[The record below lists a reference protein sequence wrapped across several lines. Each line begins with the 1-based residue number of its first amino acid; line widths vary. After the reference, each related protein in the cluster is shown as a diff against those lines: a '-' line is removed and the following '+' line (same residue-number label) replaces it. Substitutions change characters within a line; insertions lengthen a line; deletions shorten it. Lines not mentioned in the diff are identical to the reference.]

1 MITHGCYSRT
11 RHKHKLK
18 KTFIM
23 LSAGLGLFF
32 YVNQNSFANGE
43 NYFKL
48 GSDSKLLTHNS
59 YQNRLFYT
67 LKTGE
72 TVADLSKSQDIN
84 LSTIWSLNKHL
95 YSSESEM
102 MKAAP
107 GQQIILP
114 LKKLP
119 FEYSALPLLGSAP
132 LVAAGGVAGHT
143 NKLTKMSPDV
153 TKSNMTDDKAL
164 NYAAQQAASLGSQL
178 QSRSLNGDYAKDT
191 ALGIAGNQASSQLQA
206 WLQHYGTAEV
216 NLQSGNNFDGSSLD
230 FLLPFYD
237 SEKMLA
243 FGQVGARYIDSR
255 FTANLGAGQRFFLP
269 ENMLGYNVFI
279 DQDFSGDNTR
289 LGIGG
294 EYWRDYFKSSV
305 NGYFRMSG
313 WHESYNKKDYDERPA
328 NGFDIRFNGYLP
340 SYPALGAKLMYEQYY
355 GDNVALFNADKLQSN
370 PGAATVGVNYTPV
383 PLVTMGVD
391 YRHGTGN
398 ENDLLYSMQFRYQ
411 FDKPWSQQ
419 IEPQYVNELRT
430 LSGSRYD
437 LVQRNNNIILE
448 YKKQDILSLSIPH
461 DINGTEHST
470 QKIQLN
476 VKSKYGLD
484 RIVWDDSALRSQ
496 GGQIQHSGS
505 QSVQDYQAILPAYVQ
520 GGSNIYKVT
529 ARAYDRNGNSS
540 NNVQLT
546 ITVLSN
552 GQVVGQ
558 VGVTDFTADKTSAK
572 ADGTEA
578 ITYTA
583 TVKKNG
589 VAQANV
595 PVSFDIVSGD
605 ATLSA
610 RSATT
615 NSSGKATVTLKSI
628 KPGQVVVSAK
638 TAEMTSALNANAVIF
653 VDQTKASITEIKA
666 DKTTAKADG
675 SDAITYTVKVMKNN
689 QPEANHSVTFSTNF
703 GDLGGNSNTQ
713 IVKTDKDGR
722 ATVKLT
728 SGVAGNAIVSA
739 KVSEVNTEVK
749 APETKFFSVLSID
762 NNVNI
767 IGTSAN
773 GALPNIWLRYGQF
786 KLTAKGGDGKYQWR
800 SQDPSVAS
808 VDALTGRVTLLK
820 KGTTKIEVVSGD
832 KQTATY
838 TINTPEK
845 IITVETQN
853 KVIYSVAEAT
863 CSTNSGRLPS
873 STSELKDVY
882 NKWGAANSYEGYKG
896 KNTITAWTQQTA
908 ADKQSGWTSTFDIV
922 TKNEIPNNGSNSKVN
937 VYTANAFAVCVR

>member
-1 MITHGCYSRT
+1 THGFYART

-48 GSDSKLLTHNS
+48 SSDSKLLT
-59 YQNRLFYT
+59 QNAAQDRLFYT

-72 TVADLSKSQDIN
+72 TVANISKSQGIS
-84 LSTIWSLNKHL
+84 LSVIWSLNKHL

-102 MKAAP
+102 MKAGP

-114 LKKLP
+114 LKKLSV
-119 FEYSALPLLGSAP
+119 EYSALPVLGSAP
-132 LVAAGGVAGHT
+132 VVAAGGVAGHT
-143 NKLTKMSPDV
+143 NKMTKMSPDA
-153 TKSNMTDDKAL
+153 TKSNTTDDKAL

-191 ALGIAGNQASSQLQA
+191 ALGMASSQASSQLQA

-237 SEKMLA
+237 SENMLA

-355 GDNVALFNADKLQSN
+355 GDNVALFNSDKLQSN
-370 PGAATVGVNYTPV
+370 PGAATVGVNYTPI
-383 PLVTMGVD
+383 PLVTMGID

-448 YKKQDILSLSIPH
+448 YKKQDILSLNIPH

-470 QKIQLN
+470 QKIQLI

-496 GGQIQHSGS
+496 GGQIQHGGS
-505 QSVQDYQAILPAYVQ
+505 QSAQDYQAILPAYVQ

-546 ITVLSN
+546 ITVLPN
-552 GQVVGQ
+552 GQVVDQ

-572 ADGTEA
+572 ADGIEA

-595 PVSFDIVSGD
+595 PVTFSIVSGT
-605 ATLSA
+605 ATLGANSA
-610 RSATT
+610 RTDG
-615 NSSGKATVTLKSI
+615 NGKATVTLKSAT
-628 KPGQVVVSAK
+628 PGQVVVSAK
-638 TAEMTSALNANAVIF
+638 TAEMTSPLNASAVIF

-675 SDAITYTVKVMKNN
+675 SDAITYTVRVMKEGAPVVD
-689 QPEANHSVTFSTNF
+689 QKVTFSKDF
-703 GDLGGNSNTQ
+703 GTLN
-713 IVKTDKDGR
+713 KTEATTDQNGY
-722 ATVKLT
+722 ATVKLSSNT
-728 SGVAGNAIVSA
+728 PGKAIVSA
-739 KVSEVNTEVK
+739 KVSGVGTEVK
-749 APETKFFSVLSID
+749 ATTVEFFAPLSID
-762 NNVNI
+762 GDKVTV
-767 IGTSAN
+767 IGTGIT
-773 GALPNIWLRYGQF
+773 GALPKNWLQYGQV
-786 KLTAKGGDGKYQWR
+786 KLQATGGNGKYTWK
-800 SQDPSVAS
+800 SSNTKIAS
-808 VDALTGRVTLLK
+808 VDNSGVITLNE
-820 KGTTKIEVVSGD
+820 KGSATITVVSGD
-832 KQTATY
+832 NQSATY
-838 TINTPEK
+838 TINAPGSIVIAVDKNTRVTYFDAE
-845 IITVETQN
+845 N
-853 KVIYSVAEAT
+853 KCKTNSANLAQSKELLANIYST
-863 CSTNSGRLPS
+863 
-873 STSELKDVY
+873 
-882 NKWGAANSYEGYKG
+882 WGAANKYPYYSGSKSL
-896 KNTITAWTQQTA
+896 TAWI
-908 ADKQSGWTSTFDIV
+908 KQSSSEQSSGVSSTYDLV
-922 TKNEIPNNGSNSKVN
+922 TKNPLIN
-937 VYTANAFAVCVR
+937 

>member
-1 MITHGCYSRT
+1 MITHGFYART

-48 GSDSKLLTHNS
+48 SSDSKLLT
-59 YQNRLFYT
+59 QNAAQDRLFYT

-72 TVADLSKSQDIN
+72 TVANISKSQGIS
-84 LSTIWSLNKHL
+84 LSVIWSLNKHL

-102 MKAAP
+102 MKAGP

-114 LKKLP
+114 LKKLSV
-119 FEYSALPLLGSAP
+119 EYSALPVLGSAP
-132 LVAAGGVAGHT
+132 VVAAGGVAGHT
-143 NKLTKMSPDV
+143 NKMTKMSPDA
-153 TKSNMTDDKAL
+153 TKSNTTDDKAL

-191 ALGIAGNQASSQLQA
+191 ALGMASSQASSQLQA

-237 SEKMLA
+237 SENMLA

-355 GDNVALFNADKLQSN
+355 GDNVALFNSDKLQSN
-370 PGAATVGVNYTPV
+370 PGAATVGVNYTPI
-383 PLVTMGVD
+383 PLVTMGID

-448 YKKQDILSLSIPH
+448 YKKQDILSLNIPH

-470 QKIQLN
+470 QKIQLI

-496 GGQIQHSGS
+496 GGQIQHGGS
-505 QSVQDYQAILPAYVQ
+505 QSAQDYQAILPAYVQ

-546 ITVLSN
+546 ITVLPN
-552 GQVVGQ
+552 GQVVDQ

-572 ADGTEA
+572 ADGIEA

-595 PVSFDIVSGD
+595 PVTFSIVSGT
-605 ATLSA
+605 ATLGANSA
-610 RSATT
+610 RTDG
-615 NSSGKATVTLKSI
+615 NGKATVTLKSAT
-628 KPGQVVVSAK
+628 PGQVVVSAK
-638 TAEMTSALNANAVIF
+638 TAEMTSPLNASAVIF

-675 SDAITYTVKVMKNN
+675 SDAITYTVRVMKEGAPVVD
-689 QPEANHSVTFSTNF
+689 QKVTFSKDF
-703 GDLGGNSNTQ
+703 GTLN
-713 IVKTDKDGR
+713 KTEATTDQNGY
-722 ATVKLT
+722 ATVKLSSNT
-728 SGVAGNAIVSA
+728 PGKAIVSA
-739 KVSEVNTEVK
+739 KVSGVGTEVK
-749 APETKFFSVLSID
+749 ATTVEFFAPLSID
-762 NNVNI
+762 GDKVTV
-767 IGTSAN
+767 IGTSIT
-773 GALPNIWLRYGQF
+773 GALPKNWLQYGQV
-786 KLTAKGGDGKYQWR
+786 KLQATGGNGKYTWK
-800 SQDPSVAS
+800 SSNTKIAS
-808 VDALTGRVTLLK
+808 VDNSGVITLNE
-820 KGTTKIEVVSGD
+820 KGSATITVVSGD
-832 KQTATY
+832 NQSATY
-838 TINTPEK
+838 TINAPGSIVIAVDKNTRVTYFDAE
-845 IITVETQN
+845 N
-853 KVIYSVAEAT
+853 KCKTNSANLAQSKELLANIYST
-863 CSTNSGRLPS
+863 
-873 STSELKDVY
+873 
-882 NKWGAANSYEGYKG
+882 WGAANKYPYYSGSKSL
-896 KNTITAWTQQTA
+896 TAWI
-908 ADKQSGWTSTFDIV
+908 KQSSSEQSSGVSSTYDLV
-922 TKNEIPNNGSNSKVN
+922 SNNPNSNVKVN
-937 VYTANAFAVCVR
+937 DKNAFPVCVK

>member
-1 MITHGCYSRT
+1 MITHGFYART

-48 GSDSKLLTHNS
+48 SSDSKLLT
-59 YQNRLFYT
+59 QNAAQDRLFYT

-72 TVADLSKSQDIN
+72 TVANISKSQGIS
-84 LSTIWSLNKHL
+84 LSVIWSLNKHL

-102 MKAAP
+102 MKAGP

-114 LKKLP
+114 LKKLSV
-119 FEYSALPLLGSAP
+119 EYSALPVLGSAP
-132 LVAAGGVAGHT
+132 VVAAGGVAGHT
-143 NKLTKMSPDV
+143 NKMTKMSPDA
-153 TKSNMTDDKAL
+153 TKSNTTDDKAL

-191 ALGIAGNQASSQLQA
+191 ALGMASSQASSQLQA

-237 SEKMLA
+237 SENMLA

-355 GDNVALFNADKLQSN
+355 GDNVALFNSDKLQSN
-370 PGAATVGVNYTPV
+370 PGAATVGVNYTPI
-383 PLVTMGVD
+383 PLVTMGID

-448 YKKQDILSLSIPH
+448 YKKQDILSLNIPH

-470 QKIQLN
+470 QKIQLI

-484 RIVWDDSALRSQ
+484 RIVWDDSALHSQ
-496 GGQIQHSGS
+496 GGQIQHGGS
-505 QSVQDYQAILPAYVQ
+505 QSAQDYQAILPAYVQ

-546 ITVLSN
+546 ITVLPN
-552 GQVVGQ
+552 GQVVDQ

-572 ADGTEA
+572 ADGIEA

-595 PVSFDIVSGD
+595 PVTFSIVSGT
-605 ATLSA
+605 ATLGANSA
-610 RSATT
+610 RTDG
-615 NSSGKATVTLKSI
+615 NGKATVTLKSAT
-628 KPGQVVVSAK
+628 PGQVVVSAK
-638 TAEMTSALNANAVIF
+638 TAEMTSPLNASAVIF

-675 SDAITYTVKVMKNN
+675 SDAITYTVRVMKEGAPVVD
-689 QPEANHSVTFSTNF
+689 QKVTFSKDF
-703 GDLGGNSNTQ
+703 GTLN
-713 IVKTDKDGR
+713 KTEATTDQNGY
-722 ATVKLT
+722 ATVKLSSNT
-728 SGVAGNAIVSA
+728 PGKAIVSA
-739 KVSEVNTEVK
+739 KVSGVGTEVK
-749 APETKFFSVLSID
+749 ATTVEFFAPLSID
-762 NNVNI
+762 GDKVTV
-767 IGTSAN
+767 IGTGIT
-773 GALPNIWLRYGQF
+773 GALPKNWLQYGQV
-786 KLTAKGGDGKYQWR
+786 KLQATGGNGKYTWK
-800 SQDPSVAS
+800 SSNTKIAS
-808 VDALTGRVTLLK
+808 VDNSGVITLNE
-820 KGTTKIEVVSGD
+820 KGSATITVVSGD
-832 KQTATY
+832 NQSATY
-838 TINTPEK
+838 TINAPGSIVIAVDKNTRVTYFDAE
-845 IITVETQN
+845 N
-853 KVIYSVAEAT
+853 KCKTNSANLAQSKELLANIYST
-863 CSTNSGRLPS
+863 
-873 STSELKDVY
+873 
-882 NKWGAANSYEGYKG
+882 WGAANKYPYYSGSKSL
-896 KNTITAWTQQTA
+896 TAWI
-908 ADKQSGWTSTFDIV
+908 KQSSSEQSSGVSSTYDLV
-922 TKNEIPNNGSNSKVN
+922 TKNQLINVGVNNK
-937 VYTANAFAVCVR
+937 NAFSVCVK

>member
-1 MITHGCYSRT
+1 MITHGFYART

-48 GSDSKLLTHNS
+48 SSDSKLLT
-59 YQNRLFYT
+59 QNAAQDRLFYT

-72 TVADLSKSQDIN
+72 TVANISKSQGIS
-84 LSTIWSLNKHL
+84 LSVIWSLNKHL

-102 MKAAP
+102 MKAGP

-114 LKKLP
+114 LKKLSV
-119 FEYSALPLLGSAP
+119 EYSALPVLGSAP
-132 LVAAGGVAGHT
+132 VVAAGGVAGHT
-143 NKLTKMSPDV
+143 NKMTKMSPDA
-153 TKSNMTDDKAL
+153 TKSNTTDDKAL

-191 ALGIAGNQASSQLQA
+191 ALGMASSQASSQLQA

-237 SEKMLA
+237 SENMLA

-355 GDNVALFNADKLQSN
+355 GDNVALFNSDKLQSN
-370 PGAATVGVNYTPV
+370 PGAATVGVNYTPI
-383 PLVTMGVD
+383 PLVTMGID

-448 YKKQDILSLSIPH
+448 YKKQDILSLNIPH

-470 QKIQLN
+470 QKIQLI

-496 GGQIQHSGS
+496 GGQIQHGGS
-505 QSVQDYQAILPAYVQ
+505 QSAQDYQAILPAYVQ

-546 ITVLSN
+546 ITVLPN
-552 GQVVGQ
+552 GQVVDQ

-572 ADGTEA
+572 ADGIEA

-595 PVSFDIVSGD
+595 PVTFSIVSGT
-605 ATLSA
+605 ATLGANSA
-610 RSATT
+610 RTDG
-615 NSSGKATVTLKSI
+615 NGKATVTLKSAT
-628 KPGQVVVSAK
+628 PGQVVVSAK
-638 TAEMTSALNANAVIF
+638 TAEMTSPLNASAVIF

-675 SDAITYTVKVMKNN
+675 SDAITYTVRVMKEGAPVVD
-689 QPEANHSVTFSTNF
+689 QKVTFSKDF
-703 GDLGGNSNTQ
+703 GTLN
-713 IVKTDKDGR
+713 KTEATTDQNGY
-722 ATVKLT
+722 ATVKLSSNT
-728 SGVAGNAIVSA
+728 PGKAIVSA
-739 KVSEVNTEVK
+739 KVSGVGTEVK
-749 APETKFFSVLSID
+749 ATTVEFFAPLSID
-762 NNVNI
+762 GDKVTV
-767 IGTSAN
+767 IGTGIT
-773 GALPNIWLRYGQF
+773 GALPKNWLQYGQV
-786 KLTAKGGDGKYQWR
+786 KLQATGGNGKYTWK
-800 SQDPSVAS
+800 SSNTKIAS
-808 VDALTGRVTLLK
+808 VDNSGVITLNE
-820 KGTTKIEVVSGD
+820 KGSATITVVSGD
-832 KQTATY
+832 NQSATY
-838 TINTPEK
+838 TINAPGSIVIAVDKNTRVTYFDAE
-845 IITVETQN
+845 N
-853 KVIYSVAEAT
+853 KCKTNSANLAQSKELLANIYST
-863 CSTNSGRLPS
+863 
-873 STSELKDVY
+873 
-882 NKWGAANSYEGYKG
+882 WGAANKYPYYSGSKSL
-896 KNTITAWTQQTA
+896 TAWI
-908 ADKQSGWTSTFDIV
+908 KQSSSEQSSGVSSTYDLV
-922 TKNEIPNNGSNSKVN
+922 TKNQSINVGVNNK
-937 VYTANAFAVCVR
+937 NAFSVCVK

>member
-1 MITHGCYSRT
+1 MITHGFYART

-48 GSDSKLLTHNS
+48 SSDSKLLT
-59 YQNRLFYT
+59 QNAAQDRLFYT

-72 TVADLSKSQDIN
+72 TVANISKSQGIS
-84 LSTIWSLNKHL
+84 LSVIWSLNKHL

-102 MKAAP
+102 MKAGP

-114 LKKLP
+114 LKKLSV
-119 FEYSALPLLGSAP
+119 EYSALPVLGSAP
-132 LVAAGGVAGHT
+132 VVAAGGVAGHT
-143 NKLTKMSPDV
+143 NKMTKMSPDA
-153 TKSNMTDDKAL
+153 TKSNTTDDKAL

-191 ALGIAGNQASSQLQA
+191 ALGMASSQASSQLQA

-237 SEKMLA
+237 SENMLA

-355 GDNVALFNADKLQSN
+355 GDNVALFNSDKLQSN
-370 PGAATVGVNYTPV
+370 PGAATVGVNYTPI
-383 PLVTMGVD
+383 PLVTMGID

-448 YKKQDILSLSIPH
+448 YKKQDILSLNIPH

-470 QKIQLN
+470 QKIQLI

-505 QSVQDYQAILPAYVQ
+505 QSAQDYQAILPAYVQ

-546 ITVLSN
+546 ITVLPN
-552 GQVVGQ
+552 GQVVDQ

-572 ADGTEA
+572 ADGIEA

-595 PVSFDIVSGD
+595 PVTFSIVSGT
-605 ATLSA
+605 ATLGANSA
-610 RSATT
+610 ETDG
-615 NSSGKATVTLKSI
+615 NGKATVTLKSN

-666 DKTTAKADG
+666 DKTTAVANGK
-675 SDAITYTVKVMKNN
+675 DAVTYTVKVMKNG
-689 QPEANHSVTFSTNF
+689 QPLSGEEVTFTKT
-703 GDLGGNSNTQ
+703 LGTLSKPTE
-713 IVKTDKDGR
+713 KTDANGYAKV
-722 ATVKLT
+722 TLT
-728 SGVAGNAIVSA
+728 SATQGKSLVSA
-739 KVSEVNTEVK
+739 RVSDVAVDVK
-749 APETKFFSVLSID
+749 APEVEFFTPLTID
-762 NNVNI
+762 NDSIEIV
-767 IGTSAN
+767 GTGVKGKLPTVWLQYGQVKLKASGGNGKYTWRSAN
-773 GALPNIWLRYGQF
+773 
-786 KLTAKGGDGKYQWR
+786 TAI
-800 SQDPSVAS
+800 AS
-808 VDALTGRVTLLK
+808 VDASSGQITLK
-820 KGTTKIEVVSGD
+820 DKGATTITVVSGD
-832 KQTATY
+832 NQTATY
-838 TINTPEK
+838 TIATPDSL
-845 IITVETQN
+845 IVSN
-853 KVIYSVAEAT
+853 L
-863 CSTNSGRLPS
+863 STRMTYNGAVNACKNLGGKLPS
-873 STSELKDVY
+873 SQSELENVFKV
-882 NKWGAANSYEGYKG
+882 WGAANKYEYYKSS
-896 KNTITAWTQQTA
+896 KTMISWVQQTA
-908 ADKQSGWTSTFDIV
+908 QEVKSGVASTYDLVKQ
-922 TKNEIPNNGSNSKVN
+922 NPLNNIKIDESNA
-937 VYTANAFAVCVR
+937 YATCVK

>member
-1 MITHGCYSRT
+1 MITHGFYART

-48 GSDSKLLTHNS
+48 SSGSKLLT
-59 YQNRLFYT
+59 QNAAQDRLFYT

-72 TVADLSKSQDIN
+72 TVANISKSQGIS
-84 LSTIWSLNKHL
+84 LSVIWSLNKHL

-102 MKAAP
+102 MKAGP

-114 LKKLP
+114 LKKLSV
-119 FEYSALPLLGSAP
+119 EYSALPVLGSAP
-132 LVAAGGVAGHT
+132 VVAAGGVAGHT
-143 NKLTKMSPDV
+143 NKMTKMSPDA
-153 TKSNMTDDKAL
+153 TKSNTTDDKAL

-191 ALGIAGNQASSQLQA
+191 ALGMASSQASSQLQA

-237 SEKMLA
+237 SENMLA

-355 GDNVALFNADKLQSN
+355 GDNVALFNSDKLQSN
-370 PGAATVGVNYTPV
+370 PGAATVGVNYTPI
-383 PLVTMGVD
+383 PLVTMGID

-448 YKKQDILSLSIPH
+448 YKKQDILSLNIPH

-470 QKIQLN
+470 QKIQLI

-496 GGQIQHSGS
+496 GGQIQHGGS
-505 QSVQDYQAILPAYVQ
+505 QSAQDYQAILPAYVQ

-552 GQVVGQ
+552 GQVVDQ

-572 ADGTEA
+572 ADGIEA

-595 PVSFDIVSGD
+595 PVTFSIVSGT
-605 ATLSA
+605 ATLGANSA
-610 RSATT
+610 RTDG
-615 NSSGKATVTLKSI
+615 NGKATVTLKSAT
-628 KPGQVVVSAK
+628 PGQVVVSAK
-638 TAEMTSALNANAVIF
+638 TAEMTSPLNASAVIF

-675 SDAITYTVKVMKNN
+675 SDAITYTVRVMKVGAPVVD
-689 QPEANHSVTFSTNF
+689 QKVTFSKDF
-703 GDLGGNSNTQ
+703 GTLN
-713 IVKTDKDGR
+713 KTEATTDQNGY
-722 ATVKLT
+722 ATVKLSSNT
-728 SGVAGNAIVSA
+728 PGKAIVSA
-739 KVSEVNTEVK
+739 KVSGVGTEVK
-749 APETKFFSVLSID
+749 ATTVEFFAPLSID
-762 NNVNI
+762 GDKVTV
-767 IGTSAN
+767 IGTGIT
-773 GALPNIWLRYGQF
+773 GALPKNWLQYGRV
-786 KLTAKGGDGKYQWR
+786 KLQATGGNGKYTWK
-800 SQDPSVAS
+800 SSNTKIAS
-808 VDALTGRVTLLK
+808 VDNSGVITLNE
-820 KGTTKIEVVSGD
+820 KGSATITVVSGD
-832 KQTATY
+832 NQSATY
-838 TINTPEK
+838 TINAPDSIVIAVDKNTRVTYVDAE
-845 IITVETQN
+845 N
-853 KVIYSVAEAT
+853 KCKTNSANLAQSKELLANIYST
-863 CSTNSGRLPS
+863 
-873 STSELKDVY
+873 
-882 NKWGAANSYEGYKG
+882 WGAANKYPYYSGS
-896 KNTITAWTQQTA
+896 NSLTAWI
-908 ADKQSGWTSTFDIV
+908 KQSSSEQLSGVSSTYDLV
-922 TKNEIPNNGSNSKVN
+922 TKNQLSSKVG
-937 VYTANAFAVCVR
+937 VRKKNAFSVCVK

>member
-1 MITHGCYSRT
+1 MITHGFYART

-48 GSDSKLLTHNS
+48 SSDSKLLT
-59 YQNRLFYT
+59 QNAAQDRLFYT

-72 TVADLSKSQDIN
+72 TVANISKSQGIS
-84 LSTIWSLNKHL
+84 LSVIWSLNKHL

-102 MKAAP
+102 MKAGP

-114 LKKLP
+114 LKKLSV
-119 FEYSALPLLGSAP
+119 EYSALPVLGSAP
-132 LVAAGGVAGHT
+132 VVAAGGVAGHT
-143 NKLTKMSPDV
+143 NKMTKMSPDA
-153 TKSNMTDDKAL
+153 TKSNTTDDKAL

-191 ALGIAGNQASSQLQA
+191 ALGMASSQASSQLQA

-237 SEKMLA
+237 SENMLA

-355 GDNVALFNADKLQSN
+355 GDNVALFNSDKLQSN
-370 PGAATVGVNYTPV
+370 PGAATVGVNYTPI
-383 PLVTMGVD
+383 PLVTMGID

-448 YKKQDILSLSIPH
+448 YKKQDILSLNIPH

-470 QKIQLN
+470 QKIQLI

-496 GGQIQHSGS
+496 DGQIQHGGS
-505 QSVQDYQAILPAYVQ
+505 QSAQDYQAILPAYVQ

-546 ITVLSN
+546 ITVLPN
-552 GQVVGQ
+552 GQVVDQ

-572 ADGTEA
+572 ADGIEA

-595 PVSFDIVSGD
+595 PVTFSIVSGT
-605 ATLSA
+605 ATLGANSA
-610 RSATT
+610 RTDG
-615 NSSGKATVTLKSI
+615 NGKATVTLKSAT
-628 KPGQVVVSAK
+628 PGQVVVSAK
-638 TAEMTSALNANAVIF
+638 TAEMTSPLNASAVIF

-675 SDAITYTVKVMKNN
+675 SDAITYTVRVMKEGAPVVD
-689 QPEANHSVTFSTNF
+689 QKVTFSKDF
-703 GDLGGNSNTQ
+703 GTLN
-713 IVKTDKDGR
+713 KTEATTDQNGY
-722 ATVKLT
+722 ATVKLSSNT
-728 SGVAGNAIVSA
+728 PGKAIVSA
-739 KVSEVNTEVK
+739 KVSGVGTEVK
-749 APETKFFSVLSID
+749 ATTVEFFAPLSID
-762 NNVNI
+762 GDKVTV
-767 IGTSAN
+767 IGTGIT
-773 GALPNIWLRYGQF
+773 GALPKNWLQYGQV
-786 KLTAKGGDGKYQWR
+786 KLQATGGNGKYTWK
-800 SQDPSVAS
+800 SSNTKIAS
-808 VDALTGRVTLLK
+808 VDNSGVITLNE
-820 KGTTKIEVVSGD
+820 KGSATITVVSGD
-832 KQTATY
+832 NQSATY
-838 TINTPEK
+838 TINAPGSIVIAVDKNTRVTYFDAE
-845 IITVETQN
+845 N
-853 KVIYSVAEAT
+853 KCKTNSANLAQSKELLANIYST
-863 CSTNSGRLPS
+863 
-873 STSELKDVY
+873 
-882 NKWGAANSYEGYKG
+882 WGAANKYPYYSGSKSL
-896 KNTITAWTQQTA
+896 TAWI
-908 ADKQSGWTSTFDIV
+908 KQSSSEQSSGVSSTYDLV
-922 TKNEIPNNGSNSKVN
+922 TKNQLSNVGVNNK
-937 VYTANAFAVCVR
+937 NAFSVCVK

>member
-1 MITHGCYSRT
+1 MITHGFYART

-48 GSDSKLLTHNS
+48 SSDSKLLT
-59 YQNRLFYT
+59 QNAAQDRLFYT

-72 TVADLSKSQDIN
+72 TVANISKSQGIS
-84 LSTIWSLNKHL
+84 LSVIWSLNKHL

-102 MKAAP
+102 MKAGP

-114 LKKLP
+114 LKKLSV
-119 FEYSALPLLGSAP
+119 EYSALPVLGSAP
-132 LVAAGGVAGHT
+132 VVAAGGVAGHT
-143 NKLTKMSPDV
+143 NKMTKMSPDA
-153 TKSNMTDDKAL
+153 TKSNTTDDKAL

-191 ALGIAGNQASSQLQA
+191 ALGMASSQASSQLQA

-237 SEKMLA
+237 SENMLA

-355 GDNVALFNADKLQSN
+355 GDNVALFNSDKLQSN
-370 PGAATVGVNYTPV
+370 PGAATVGVNYTPI
-383 PLVTMGVD
+383 PLVTMGID

-448 YKKQDILSLSIPH
+448 YKKQDILSLNIPH

-470 QKIQLN
+470 QKIQLI

-496 GGQIQHSGS
+496 GGQIQHGGS
-505 QSVQDYQAILPAYVQ
+505 QSAQDYQAILPAYVQ

-546 ITVLSN
+546 ITVLPN
-552 GQVVGQ
+552 GQVVDQ

-572 ADGTEA
+572 ADGIEA

-595 PVSFDIVSGD
+595 PVTFSIVSGT
-605 ATLSA
+605 ATLGANSA
-610 RSATT
+610 RTDG
-615 NSSGKATVTLKSI
+615 NGKATVTLKSAT
-628 KPGQVVVSAK
+628 PGQVVVSAK
-638 TAEMTSALNANAVIF
+638 TAEMTSPLNASAVIF

-675 SDAITYTVKVMKNN
+675 SDAITYTVRVMKEGAPVVD
-689 QPEANHSVTFSTNF
+689 QKVTFSKDF
-703 GDLGGNSNTQ
+703 GTLN
-713 IVKTDKDGR
+713 KTEATTDQNGY
-722 ATVKLT
+722 ATVKLSSNT
-728 SGVAGNAIVSA
+728 PGKAIVSA
-739 KVSEVNTEVK
+739 KVSGVGTEVK
-749 APETKFFSVLSID
+749 ATTVEFFAPLSID
-762 NNVNI
+762 GDKVTV
-767 IGTSAN
+767 IGTGIT
-773 GALPNIWLRYGQF
+773 GALPKNWLQYGQV
-786 KLTAKGGDGKYQWR
+786 KLQATGGNGKYTWK
-800 SQDPSVAS
+800 SSNTKIAS
-808 VDALTGRVTLLK
+808 VDNSGVITLNE
-820 KGTTKIEVVSGD
+820 KGSATITVVSGD
-832 KQTATY
+832 NQSATY
-838 TINTPEK
+838 TINAPGSIVIAVDKNTRVTYSDAE
-845 IITVETQN
+845 N
-853 KVIYSVAEAT
+853 KCKTNSANLAQSKELLANIYST
-863 CSTNSGRLPS
+863 
-873 STSELKDVY
+873 
-882 NKWGAANSYEGYKG
+882 WGAANKYPYYSGSKSL
-896 KNTITAWTQQTA
+896 TAWI
-908 ADKQSGWTSTFDIV
+908 KQSSSEQSSGVSSTYDLV
-922 TKNEIPNNGSNSKVN
+922 TTNPLINVGVNEK
-937 VYTANAFAVCVR
+937 NAFSVCVK

>member
-1 MITHGCYSRT
+1 MITHGFYART

-48 GSDSKLLTHNS
+48 SSDSKLLT
-59 YQNRLFYT
+59 QNAAQDRLFYT

-72 TVADLSKSQDIN
+72 TVANISKSQGIS
-84 LSTIWSLNKHL
+84 LSVIWSLNKHL

-102 MKAAP
+102 MKAGP

-114 LKKLP
+114 LKKLSV
-119 FEYSALPLLGSAP
+119 EYSALPVLGSAP
-132 LVAAGGVAGHT
+132 VVAAGGVAGHT
-143 NKLTKMSPDV
+143 NKMTKMSPDA
-153 TKSNMTDDKAL
+153 TKSNTTDDKAL

-191 ALGIAGNQASSQLQA
+191 ALGMASSQASSQLQA

-237 SEKMLA
+237 SENMLA

-355 GDNVALFNADKLQSN
+355 GDNVALFNSDKLQSN
-370 PGAATVGVNYTPV
+370 PGAATVGVNYTPI
-383 PLVTMGVD
+383 PLVTMGID

-448 YKKQDILSLSIPH
+448 YKKQDILSLNIPH

-470 QKIQLN
+470 QKIQLI

-496 GGQIQHSGS
+496 GGQIQHGGS
-505 QSVQDYQAILPAYVQ
+505 QSAQDYQAILPAYVQ

-546 ITVLSN
+546 ITVLPN
-552 GQVVGQ
+552 GQVVDQ

-572 ADGTEA
+572 ADGIEA

-595 PVSFDIVSGD
+595 PVTFSIVSGT
-605 ATLSA
+605 ATLGANSA
-610 RSATT
+610 RTDG
-615 NSSGKATVTLKSI
+615 NGKATVTLKSAT
-628 KPGQVVVSAK
+628 PGQVVVSAK
-638 TAEMTSALNANAVIF
+638 TAEMTSPLNASAVIF

-675 SDAITYTVKVMKNN
+675 SDAITYTVRVMKEGAPVVD
-689 QPEANHSVTFSTNF
+689 QKVTFSKDF
-703 GDLGGNSNTQ
+703 GTLN
-713 IVKTDKDGR
+713 KTEATTDQNGY
-722 ATVKLT
+722 ATVKLSSNT
-728 SGVAGNAIVSA
+728 PGKAIVSA
-739 KVSEVNTEVK
+739 KVSGVGTEVK
-749 APETKFFSVLSID
+749 ATTVEFFAPLSID
-762 NNVNI
+762 GDKVTV
-767 IGTSAN
+767 IGTGIT
-773 GALPNIWLRYGQF
+773 GALPKNWLQYGQV
-786 KLTAKGGDGKYQWR
+786 KLQATGGNGKYTWK
-800 SQDPSVAS
+800 SSNTKIAS
-808 VDALTGRVTLLK
+808 VDNSGVITLNE
-820 KGTTKIEVVSGD
+820 KGSATITVVSGD
-832 KQTATY
+832 NQSATY
-838 TINTPEK
+838 TINAPGSIVIAVDKNTRVTYFDAE
-845 IITVETQN
+845 N
-853 KVIYSVAEAT
+853 KCKTNSANLAQSKELLANIYST
-863 CSTNSGRLPS
+863 
-873 STSELKDVY
+873 
-882 NKWGAANSYEGYKG
+882 WGAANKYPYYSGSKSL
-896 KNTITAWTQQTA
+896 TAWI
-908 ADKQSGWTSTFDIV
+908 KQSSSEQSSGVSSIYDLV
-922 TKNEIPNNGSNSKVN
+922 TKNQLSNVAVNNK
-937 VYTANAFAVCVR
+937 NAFSVCVK

>member
-1 MITHGCYSRT
+1 MITHGFYART

-48 GSDSKLLTHNS
+48 SSDSKLLT
-59 YQNRLFYT
+59 QNAAQDRLFYT

-72 TVADLSKSQDIN
+72 TVANISKSQGIS
-84 LSTIWSLNKHL
+84 LSVIWSLNKHL

-102 MKAAP
+102 MKAGP

-114 LKKLP
+114 LKKLSV
-119 FEYSALPLLGSAP
+119 EYSALPVLGSAP
-132 LVAAGGVAGHT
+132 VVAAGGVAGHT
-143 NKLTKMSPDV
+143 NKMTKMSPDA
-153 TKSNMTDDKAL
+153 TKSNTTDDKAL

-191 ALGIAGNQASSQLQA
+191 ALGMASSQASSQLQA

-237 SEKMLA
+237 SENMLA

-355 GDNVALFNADKLQSN
+355 GDNVALFNSDKLQSN
-370 PGAATVGVNYTPV
+370 PGAATVGVNYTPI
-383 PLVTMGVD
+383 PLVTMGID

-448 YKKQDILSLSIPH
+448 YKKQDILSLNIPH

-470 QKIQLN
+470 QKIQLI

-496 GGQIQHSGS
+496 GGQIQHGGS
-505 QSVQDYQAILPAYVQ
+505 QSAQDYQAILPAYVQ

-546 ITVLSN
+546 ITVLPN
-552 GQVVGQ
+552 GQVVDQ

-572 ADGTEA
+572 ADGIEA

-595 PVSFDIVSGD
+595 PVTFSIVSGT
-605 ATLSA
+605 ATLGANSA
-610 RSATT
+610 RTDG
-615 NSSGKATVTLKSI
+615 NGKATVTLKSAT
-628 KPGQVVVSAK
+628 PGQVVVSAK
-638 TAEMTSALNANAVIF
+638 TAEMTSPLNASAVIF

-675 SDAITYTVKVMKNN
+675 SDAITYTVRVMKEGAPVVD
-689 QPEANHSVTFSTNF
+689 QKVTFSKDF
-703 GDLGGNSNTQ
+703 GTLN
-713 IVKTDKDGR
+713 KTEATTDQNGY
-722 ATVKLT
+722 ATVKLSSNT
-728 SGVAGNAIVSA
+728 PGKAIVSA
-739 KVSEVNTEVK
+739 KVSGVGTEVK
-749 APETKFFSVLSID
+749 ATTVEFFAPLSID
-762 NNVNI
+762 GDKVTV
-767 IGTSAN
+767 IGTGIT
-773 GALPNIWLRYGQF
+773 GALPKNWLQYGQV
-786 KLTAKGGDGKYQWR
+786 KLQATGGNGKYTWK
-800 SQDPSVAS
+800 SSNTKIAS
-808 VDALTGRVTLLK
+808 VDNSGVITLNE
-820 KGTTKIEVVSGD
+820 KGSATITVVSGD
-832 KQTATY
+832 NQSATY
-838 TINTPEK
+838 TINAPGSIVIAVDKNTRVTYFDAE
-845 IITVETQN
+845 N
-853 KVIYSVAEAT
+853 KCKTNSANLAQSKELLANIYST
-863 CSTNSGRLPS
+863 
-873 STSELKDVY
+873 
-882 NKWGAANSYEGYKG
+882 WGAANKYPYYSGSKSL
-896 KNTITAWTQQTA
+896 TAWI
-908 ADKQSGWTSTFDIV
+908 KQSSSEQSSGVSSTYDLV
-922 TKNEIPNNGSNSKVN
+922 TNNQVSNVGVN
-937 VYTANAFAVCVR
+937 NKNAFSVCVK

>member
-1 MITHGCYSRT
+1 MITHGFYARP

-48 GSDSKLLTHNS
+48 SSDSKLLT
-59 YQNRLFYT
+59 QNAAQDRLFYT

-72 TVADLSKSQDIN
+72 TVANISKSQGIS
-84 LSTIWSLNKHL
+84 LSVIWSLNKHL

-102 MKAAP
+102 MKAGP

-114 LKKLP
+114 LKKLSV
-119 FEYSALPLLGSAP
+119 EYSALPVLGSAP
-132 LVAAGGVAGHT
+132 VVAAGGVAGHT
-143 NKLTKMSPDV
+143 NKMTKMSPDA
-153 TKSNMTDDKAL
+153 TKSNTTDDKAL

-191 ALGIAGNQASSQLQA
+191 ALGMASSQASSQLQA

-237 SEKMLA
+237 SENMLA

-355 GDNVALFNADKLQSN
+355 GDNVALFNSDKLQSN
-370 PGAATVGVNYTPV
+370 PGAATVGVNYTPI
-383 PLVTMGVD
+383 PLVTMGID

-448 YKKQDILSLSIPH
+448 YKKQDILSLNIPH

-470 QKIQLN
+470 QKIQLI

-496 GGQIQHSGS
+496 GGQIQHGGS
-505 QSVQDYQAILPAYVQ
+505 QSAQDYQAILPAYVQ

-546 ITVLSN
+546 ITVLPN
-552 GQVVGQ
+552 GQVVDQ

-572 ADGTEA
+572 ADGIEA

-595 PVSFDIVSGD
+595 PVTFSIVSGT
-605 ATLSA
+605 ATLGANSA
-610 RSATT
+610 RTDG
-615 NSSGKATVTLKSI
+615 NGKATVTLKSAT
-628 KPGQVVVSAK
+628 PGQVVVSAK
-638 TAEMTSALNANAVIF
+638 TAEMTSPLNASAVIF

-675 SDAITYTVKVMKNN
+675 SDAITYTVRVMKEGAPVVD
-689 QPEANHSVTFSTNF
+689 QKVTFSKDF
-703 GDLGGNSNTQ
+703 GTLN
-713 IVKTDKDGR
+713 KTEATTDQNGY
-722 ATVKLT
+722 ATVKLSSNT
-728 SGVAGNAIVSA
+728 PGKAIVSA
-739 KVSEVNTEVK
+739 KVSGVGTEVK
-749 APETKFFSVLSID
+749 ATTVEFFAPLSID
-762 NNVNI
+762 GDKVTV
-767 IGTSAN
+767 IGTGIT
-773 GALPNIWLRYGQF
+773 GALPKNWLQYGQV
-786 KLTAKGGDGKYQWR
+786 KLQATGGNGKYTWK
-800 SQDPSVAS
+800 SSNTKIAS
-808 VDALTGRVTLLK
+808 VDNSGVITLNE
-820 KGTTKIEVVSGD
+820 KGSATITVVSGD
-832 KQTATY
+832 NQSATY
-838 TINTPEK
+838 TINAPGSIVIAVDKNTRVTYFDAE
-845 IITVETQN
+845 N
-853 KVIYSVAEAT
+853 KCKTNSANLAQSKELLANIYST
-863 CSTNSGRLPS
+863 
-873 STSELKDVY
+873 
-882 NKWGAANSYEGYKG
+882 WGAANKYPYYSGSKSL
-896 KNTITAWTQQTA
+896 TAWI
-908 ADKQSGWTSTFDIV
+908 KQSSSEQSSGVSSTYDLV
-922 TKNEIPNNGSNSKVN
+922 TKNQLSNVGVNNK
-937 VYTANAFAVCVR
+937 NAFSVCVK

>member
-1 MITHGCYSRT
+1 MITHGFYART

-48 GSDSKLLTHNS
+48 SSDSKLLT
-59 YQNRLFYT
+59 QNAAQDRLFYT

-72 TVADLSKSQDIN
+72 TVANISKSQGIS
-84 LSTIWSLNKHL
+84 LSVIWSLNKHL

-102 MKAAP
+102 MKAGP

-114 LKKLP
+114 LKKLSV
-119 FEYSALPLLGSAP
+119 EYSALPVLGSAP
-132 LVAAGGVAGHT
+132 VVAAGGVAGHT
-143 NKLTKMSPDV
+143 NKMTKMSPDA
-153 TKSNMTDDKAL
+153 TKSNTTDDKAL

-191 ALGIAGNQASSQLQA
+191 ALGMASSQASSQLQA

-237 SEKMLA
+237 SENMLA

-355 GDNVALFNADKLQSN
+355 GDNVALFNSDKLQSN
-370 PGAATVGVNYTPV
+370 PGAATVGVNYTPI
-383 PLVTMGVD
+383 PLVTMGID

-448 YKKQDILSLSIPH
+448 YKKQDILSLNIPH

-470 QKIQLN
+470 QKIQLI

-496 GGQIQHSGS
+496 GGQIQHGGS
-505 QSVQDYQAILPAYVQ
+505 QSAQDYQAILPAYVQ

-546 ITVLSN
+546 ITVLPN
-552 GQVVGQ
+552 GQVVDQ

-572 ADGTEA
+572 ADGIEA

-595 PVSFDIVSGD
+595 PVTFSIVSGT
-605 ATLSA
+605 ATLGANSA
-610 RSATT
+610 RTDG
-615 NSSGKATVTLKSI
+615 NGKATVTLKSAT
-628 KPGQVVVSAK
+628 PGQVVVSAK
-638 TAEMTSALNANAVIF
+638 TAEMTSPLNASAVIF

-675 SDAITYTVKVMKNN
+675 SDAITYTVRVMKEGAPVVD
-689 QPEANHSVTFSTNF
+689 QKVTFSKDF
-703 GDLGGNSNTQ
+703 GTLN
-713 IVKTDKDGR
+713 KTEATTDQNGY
-722 ATVKLT
+722 ATVKLSSNT
-728 SGVAGNAIVSA
+728 PGKAIVSA
-739 KVSEVNTEVK
+739 KVSGVGTEVK
-749 APETKFFSVLSID
+749 ATTVEFFAPLSID
-762 NNVNI
+762 GDKVTV
-767 IGTSAN
+767 IGTGIT
-773 GALPNIWLRYGQF
+773 GALPKNWLQYGQV
-786 KLTAKGGDGKYQWR
+786 KLQATGGNGKYTWK
-800 SQDPSVAS
+800 SSNTKIAS
-808 VDALTGRVTLLK
+808 VDNSGVITLNE
-820 KGTTKIEVVSGD
+820 KGSATITVVSGD
-832 KQTATY
+832 NQSATY
-838 TINTPEK
+838 TINAPGSIVIAVDKNTRVTYFDAE
-845 IITVETQN
+845 N
-853 KVIYSVAEAT
+853 KCKTNSANLAQSKELLANIYST
-863 CSTNSGRLPS
+863 
-873 STSELKDVY
+873 
-882 NKWGAANSYEGYKG
+882 WGAANKYPYYSGSKSL
-896 KNTITAWTQQTA
+896 TAWI
-908 ADKQSGWTSTFDIV
+908 KQSSSEQSSGVSSTYDLV
-922 TKNEIPNNGSNSKVN
+922 SKNPMSNVKVN
-937 VYTANAFAVCVR
+937 DKNAFPVCVK

>member
-1 MITHGCYSRT
+1 MITHGFYART

-48 GSDSKLLTHNS
+48 SSDSKLLT
-59 YQNRLFYT
+59 QNAAQDRLFYT

-72 TVADLSKSQDIN
+72 TVANISKSQGIS
-84 LSTIWSLNKHL
+84 LSVIWSLNKHL

-102 MKAAP
+102 MKAGP

-114 LKKLP
+114 LKKLSV
-119 FEYSALPLLGSAP
+119 EYSALPVLGSAP
-132 LVAAGGVAGHT
+132 VVAAGGVAGHT
-143 NKLTKMSPDV
+143 NKMTKMSPDA
-153 TKSNMTDDKAL
+153 TKSNTTDDKAL

-191 ALGIAGNQASSQLQA
+191 ALGMASSQASSQLQA

-237 SEKMLA
+237 SENMLA

-355 GDNVALFNADKLQSN
+355 GDNVALFNSDKLQSN
-370 PGAATVGVNYTPV
+370 PGAATVGVNYTPI
-383 PLVTMGVD
+383 PLVTMGID

-448 YKKQDILSLSIPH
+448 YKKQDILSLNIPH

-470 QKIQLN
+470 QKIQLI

-496 GGQIQHSGS
+496 GGQIQHGGS
-505 QSVQDYQAILPAYVQ
+505 QSAQDYQAILPAYVQ

-546 ITVLSN
+546 ITVLPN
-552 GQVVGQ
+552 GQVVDQ

-572 ADGTEA
+572 ADGIEA

-595 PVSFDIVSGD
+595 PVTFSIVSGT
-605 ATLSA
+605 ATLGANSA
-610 RSATT
+610 RTDG
-615 NSSGKATVTLKSI
+615 NGKATVTLKSAT
-628 KPGQVVVSAK
+628 PGQVVVSAK
-638 TAEMTSALNANAVIF
+638 TAEMTSPLNASAVIF

-675 SDAITYTVKVMKNN
+675 SDAITYTVRVMKEGAPVVD
-689 QPEANHSVTFSTNF
+689 QKVTFSKDF
-703 GDLGGNSNTQ
+703 GTLN
-713 IVKTDKDGR
+713 KTEATTDQNGY
-722 ATVKLT
+722 ATVKLSSNT
-728 SGVAGNAIVSA
+728 PGKAIVSA
-739 KVSEVNTEVK
+739 KVSGVGTEVK
-749 APETKFFSVLSID
+749 ATTVEFFAPLSID
-762 NNVNI
+762 GDKVTV
-767 IGTSAN
+767 IGTGIT
-773 GALPNIWLRYGQF
+773 GALPKNWLQYGQV
-786 KLTAKGGDGKYQWR
+786 KLQATGGNGKYTWK
-800 SQDPSVAS
+800 SSNTKIAS
-808 VDALTGRVTLLK
+808 VDNSGVITLNE
-820 KGTTKIEVVSGD
+820 KGSATITVVSGD
-832 KQTATY
+832 NQSATY
-838 TINTPEK
+838 TINAPGSIVIAVDKNTRVTYFDAE
-845 IITVETQN
+845 N
-853 KVIYSVAEAT
+853 KCKTNSANLAQSKELLANIYST
-863 CSTNSGRLPS
+863 
-873 STSELKDVY
+873 
-882 NKWGAANSYEGYKG
+882 WGAANKYPYYSGSKSL
-896 KNTITAWTQQTA
+896 TAWI
-908 ADKQSGWTSTFDIV
+908 KQSSSEQSSGVSST
-922 TKNEIPNNGSNSKVN
+922 
-937 VYTANAFAVCVR
+937 

>member
-1 MITHGCYSRT
+1 
-11 RHKHKLK
+11 
-18 KTFIM
+18 
-23 LSAGLGLFF
+23 
-32 YVNQNSFANGE
+32 
-43 NYFKL
+43 
-48 GSDSKLLTHNS
+48 
-59 YQNRLFYT
+59 
-67 LKTGE
+67 E

-340 SYPALGAKLMYEQYY
+340 SYPALGARLMYEQYY
-355 GDNVALFNADKLQSN
+355 GDNVALFNSDKLQSN
-370 PGAATVGVNYTPV
+370 PGAATVGVNYTPI
-383 PLVTMGVD
+383 PLVTMGID

-448 YKKQDILSLSIPH
+448 YKKQDILSLNIPH
-461 DINGTEHST
+461 DINGTERST
-470 QKIQLN
+470 QKIQLI

-484 RIVWDDSALRSQ
+484 RIVWDDSSLRSQ

-505 QSVQDYQAILPAYVQ
+505 QSAQDYQAILPAYVQ
-520 GGSNIYKVT
+520 GGSNVYKVT

-552 GQVVGQ
+552 GQVVDQ

-595 PVSFDIVSGD
+595 PVSFNIVSGT
-605 ATLSA
+605 ATLGANSA
-610 RSATT
+610 KTDA
-615 NSSGKATVTLKSI
+615 NGKATVTLKSST
-628 KPGQVVVSAK
+628 PGQVVVSAK
-638 TAEMTSALNANAVIF
+638 TAEMTSALNASAVIF

-666 DKTTAKADG
+666 DKTTAVANGK
-675 SDAITYTVKVMKNN
+675 DAVTYTVKVMKNGL
-689 QPEANHSVTFSTNF
+689 PEKGHVVTFST
-703 GDLGGNSNTQ
+703 DLGKLNLQT
-713 IVKTDKDGR
+713 VATDKDGF
-722 ATVKLT
+722 ASVTLT
-728 SGVAGNAIVSA
+728 SDSVGKAVVSA
-739 KVSEVNTEVK
+739 KVSEAGSVVNADAVN
-749 APETKFFSVLSID
+749 FFATLSID
-762 NNVNI
+762 NNVEI
-767 IGTSAN
+767 VGTKVR
-773 GALPNIWLRYGQF
+773 GELPNIWLRYGQV
-786 KLTAKGGDGKYQWR
+786 KLNANGGNGGYSWSSDNP
-800 SQDPSVAS
+800 DIAS
-808 VDALTGRVTLLK
+808 IDANTGIITLNK
-820 KGTTKIEVVSGD
+820 KGTTVIKVISGD
-832 KQTATY
+832 KQIATY
-838 TINTPEK
+838 TIKTPQEIVSLDNSVK
-845 IITVETQN
+845 VKYDEASGICSNNAAYLSVSVDSLKKLYSQWGPANKYSHYTQGTIN
-853 KVIYSVAEAT
+853 AWIQQTEQDKKDSVAT
-863 CSTNSGRLPS
+863 T
-873 STSELKDVY
+873 Y
-882 NKWGAANSYEGYKG
+882 
-896 KNTITAWTQQTA
+896 
-908 ADKQSGWTSTFDIV
+908 DIV
-922 TKNEIPNNGSNSKVN
+922 TDNTVIN
-937 VYTANAFAVCVR
+937 VDSTVANAYAVCIK

>member
-1 MITHGCYSRT
+1 MITHGFYART

-48 GSDSKLLTHNS
+48 SSDSKLLT
-59 YQNRLFYT
+59 QNAAQDRLFYT

-72 TVADLSKSQDIN
+72 TVANISKSQGIS
-84 LSTIWSLNKHL
+84 LSVIWSLNKHL

-102 MKAAP
+102 MKAGP

-114 LKKLP
+114 LKKLSV
-119 FEYSALPLLGSAP
+119 EYSALPVLGSAP
-132 LVAAGGVAGHT
+132 VVAAGGVAGHT
-143 NKLTKMSPDV
+143 NKMTKMSPDA
-153 TKSNMTDDKAL
+153 TKSNTTDDKAL

-191 ALGIAGNQASSQLQA
+191 ALGMASSQASSQLQA

-237 SEKMLA
+237 SENMLA

-355 GDNVALFNADKLQSN
+355 GDNVALFNSDKLQSN
-370 PGAATVGVNYTPV
+370 PGAATVGVNYTPI
-383 PLVTMGVD
+383 PLVTMGID

-448 YKKQDILSLSIPH
+448 YKKQDILSLNIPH

-470 QKIQLN
+470 QKIQLI

-496 GGQIQHSGS
+496 GGQIQHGGS
-505 QSVQDYQAILPAYVQ
+505 QSAQDYQAILPAYVQ

-546 ITVLSN
+546 ITVLPN
-552 GQVVGQ
+552 GQVVDQ

-572 ADGTEA
+572 ADGIEA

-595 PVSFDIVSGD
+595 PVTFSIVSGT
-605 ATLSA
+605 ATLGANSA
-610 RSATT
+610 RTDG
-615 NSSGKATVTLKSI
+615 NGKANVTLKSAT
-628 KPGQVVVSAK
+628 PGQVVVSAK
-638 TAEMTSALNANAVIF
+638 TAEMTSPLNASAVIF

-675 SDAITYTVKVMKNN
+675 SDAITYTVRVMKEGAPVVD
-689 QPEANHSVTFSTNF
+689 QKVTFSKDF
-703 GDLGGNSNTQ
+703 GTLN
-713 IVKTDKDGR
+713 KTEATTDQNGY
-722 ATVKLT
+722 ATVKLSSNT
-728 SGVAGNAIVSA
+728 PGKAIVSA
-739 KVSEVNTEVK
+739 KVSGVGTEVK
-749 APETKFFSVLSID
+749 ATTVEFFAPLSID
-762 NNVNI
+762 GDKVTV
-767 IGTSAN
+767 IGTGIT
-773 GALPNIWLRYGQF
+773 GALPKNWLQYGQV
-786 KLTAKGGDGKYQWR
+786 KLQATGGNGKYTWK
-800 SQDPSVAS
+800 SSNTKIAS
-808 VDALTGRVTLLK
+808 VDNSGVITLNE
-820 KGTTKIEVVSGD
+820 KGSATITVVSGD
-832 KQTATY
+832 NQSATY
-838 TINTPEK
+838 TINAPGSIVIAVDKNTRVTYFDAE
-845 IITVETQN
+845 N
-853 KVIYSVAEAT
+853 KCKTNSANLAQSKELLANIYST
-863 CSTNSGRLPS
+863 
-873 STSELKDVY
+873 
-882 NKWGAANSYEGYKG
+882 WGAANKYPYYSGSKSL
-896 KNTITAWTQQTA
+896 TAWI
-908 ADKQSGWTSTFDIV
+908 KQSSSEQSSGVSSTYDLV
-922 TKNEIPNNGSNSKVN
+922 TKNQLINVGVNNK
-937 VYTANAFAVCVR
+937 NAFSVCVK

>member
-1 MITHGCYSRT
+1 MITHGFYART

-48 GSDSKLLTHNS
+48 SSDSKLLT
-59 YQNRLFYT
+59 QNAAQDRLFYT

-72 TVADLSKSQDIN
+72 TVANISKSQGIS
-84 LSTIWSLNKHL
+84 LSVIWSLNKHL

-102 MKAAP
+102 MKAGP

-114 LKKLP
+114 LKKLSV
-119 FEYSALPLLGSAP
+119 EYSALPVLGSAP
-132 LVAAGGVAGHT
+132 VVAAGGVAGHT
-143 NKLTKMSPDV
+143 NKMTKMSPDA
-153 TKSNMTDDKAL
+153 TKSNTTDDKAL

-191 ALGIAGNQASSQLQA
+191 ALGMASSQASSQLQA

-237 SEKMLA
+237 SENMLA

-355 GDNVALFNADKLQSN
+355 GDNVALFNSDKLQSN
-370 PGAATVGVNYTPV
+370 PGAATVGVNYTPI
-383 PLVTMGVD
+383 PLVTMGID

-448 YKKQDILSLSIPH
+448 YKKQDILSLNIPH

-470 QKIQLN
+470 QKIQLI

-496 GGQIQHSGS
+496 GGQIQHGGS
-505 QSVQDYQAILPAYVQ
+505 QSAQDYQAILPAYVQ

-546 ITVLSN
+546 ITVLPN
-552 GQVVGQ
+552 GQVVDQ

-572 ADGTEA
+572 ADGIEA

-595 PVSFDIVSGD
+595 PVTFSIVSGT
-605 ATLSA
+605 ATLGANSA
-610 RSATT
+610 RTDG
-615 NSSGKATVTLKSI
+615 NGKATVTLKSAT
-628 KPGQVVVSAK
+628 PGQVVVSAK
-638 TAEMTSALNANAVIF
+638 TAEMTSPLNASAVIF

-675 SDAITYTVKVMKNN
+675 SDAITYTVRVMKEGAPVVD
-689 QPEANHSVTFSTNF
+689 QKVTFSKDF
-703 GDLGGNSNTQ
+703 GTLN
-713 IVKTDKDGR
+713 KTEATTDQNGY
-722 ATVKLT
+722 ATVKLSSNT
-728 SGVAGNAIVSA
+728 PGKAIVSA
-739 KVSEVNTEVK
+739 KVSGVGTEVK
-749 APETKFFSVLSID
+749 ATTVEFFAPLSID
-762 NNVNI
+762 GDKVTV
-767 IGTSAN
+767 IGTGSIT
-773 GALPNIWLRYGQF
+773 GALPKNWLQYGQV
-786 KLTAKGGDGKYQWR
+786 KLQATGGNGKYTWK
-800 SQDPSVAS
+800 SSNTKIAS
-808 VDALTGRVTLLK
+808 VDNSGVITLNE
-820 KGTTKIEVVSGD
+820 KGSATITVVSGD
-832 KQTATY
+832 NQSATY
-838 TINTPEK
+838 TINAPGSIVIAVDKNTRVTYFDAEIK
-845 IITVETQN
+845 CKTNSANLAQSKELLAN
-853 KVIYSVAEAT
+853 IYST
-863 CSTNSGRLPS
+863 
-873 STSELKDVY
+873 
-882 NKWGAANSYEGYKG
+882 WGAANKYPYYSGSKSL
-896 KNTITAWTQQTA
+896 TAWI
-908 ADKQSGWTSTFDIV
+908 KQSSSEQSSGVSSTYDLV
-922 TKNEIPNNGSNSKVN
+922 SNNPNSNVKVN
-937 VYTANAFAVCVR
+937 DKNAFPVCVK

>member
-1 MITHGCYSRT
+1 MITHGFYART

-48 GSDSKLLTHNS
+48 SSDSKLLT
-59 YQNRLFYT
+59 QNAAQDRLFYT

-72 TVADLSKSQDIN
+72 TVANISKSQGIS
-84 LSTIWSLNKHL
+84 LSVIWSLNKHL

-102 MKAAP
+102 MKAGP

-114 LKKLP
+114 LKKLSV
-119 FEYSALPLLGSAP
+119 EYSALPVLGSAP
-132 LVAAGGVAGHT
+132 VVAAGGVAGHT
-143 NKLTKMSPDV
+143 NKMTKMSPDA
-153 TKSNMTDDKAL
+153 TKSNTTDDKAL

-191 ALGIAGNQASSQLQA
+191 ALGMASSQASSQLQA

-237 SEKMLA
+237 SENMLA

-355 GDNVALFNADKLQSN
+355 GDNVALFNSDKLQSN
-370 PGAATVGVNYTPV
+370 PGAATVGVNYTPI
-383 PLVTMGVD
+383 PLVTMGID

-448 YKKQDILSLSIPH
+448 YKKQDILSLNIPH

-470 QKIQLN
+470 QKIQLI

-496 GGQIQHSGS
+496 GGQIQHGGS
-505 QSVQDYQAILPAYVQ
+505 QSAQDYQAILPAYVQ

-546 ITVLSN
+546 ITVLPN
-552 GQVVGQ
+552 GQVDQ

-572 ADGTEA
+572 ADGIEA

-595 PVSFDIVSGD
+595 PVTFSIVSGT
-605 ATLSA
+605 ATLGANSA
-610 RSATT
+610 RTDG
-615 NSSGKATVTLKSI
+615 NGKATVTLKSAT
-628 KPGQVVVSAK
+628 PGQVVVSAK
-638 TAEMTSALNANAVIF
+638 TAEMTSPLNASAVIF

-675 SDAITYTVKVMKNN
+675 SDAITYTVRVMKEGAPVVD
-689 QPEANHSVTFSTNF
+689 QKVTFSKDF
-703 GDLGGNSNTQ
+703 GTLN
-713 IVKTDKDGR
+713 KTEATTDQNGY
-722 ATVKLT
+722 ATVKLSSNT
-728 SGVAGNAIVSA
+728 PGKAIVSA
-739 KVSEVNTEVK
+739 KVSGVGTEVK
-749 APETKFFSVLSID
+749 ATTVEFFAPLSID
-762 NNVNI
+762 GDKVTV
-767 IGTSAN
+767 IGTGIT
-773 GALPNIWLRYGQF
+773 GALPKNWLQYGQV
-786 KLTAKGGDGKYQWR
+786 KLQATGGNGKYTWK
-800 SQDPSVAS
+800 SSNTKIAS
-808 VDALTGRVTLLK
+808 VDNSGVITLNE
-820 KGTTKIEVVSGD
+820 KGSATITVVSGD
-832 KQTATY
+832 NQSATY
-838 TINTPEK
+838 TINAPGSIVIAVDKNTRVTYFDAE
-845 IITVETQN
+845 N
-853 KVIYSVAEAT
+853 KCKTNSANLAQSKELLANIYST
-863 CSTNSGRLPS
+863 
-873 STSELKDVY
+873 
-882 NKWGAANSYEGYKG
+882 WGAANKYPYYSGSKSL
-896 KNTITAWTQQTA
+896 TAWI
-908 ADKQSGWTSTFDIV
+908 KQSSSEQSSGVSSTYDLV
-922 TKNEIPNNGSNSKVN
+922 TKNQLINVGVNNK
-937 VYTANAFAVCVR
+937 NAFSVCVK

>member
-1 MITHGCYSRT
+1 MITHGFYART

-48 GSDSKLLTHNS
+48 SSDSKLLT
-59 YQNRLFYT
+59 QNAAQDRLFYT

-72 TVADLSKSQDIN
+72 TVANISKSQGIS
-84 LSTIWSLNKHL
+84 LSVIWSLNKHL

-102 MKAAP
+102 MKAGP

-114 LKKLP
+114 LKKLSV
-119 FEYSALPLLGSAP
+119 EYSALPVLGSAP
-132 LVAAGGVAGHT
+132 VVAAGGVAGHT
-143 NKLTKMSPDV
+143 NKMTKMSPDA
-153 TKSNMTDDKAL
+153 TKSNTTDDKAL

-191 ALGIAGNQASSQLQA
+191 ALGMASSQASSQLQA

-237 SEKMLA
+237 SENMLA

-355 GDNVALFNADKLQSN
+355 GDNVALFNSDKLQSN
-370 PGAATVGVNYTPV
+370 PGAATVGVNYTPI
-383 PLVTMGVD
+383 PLVTMGID

-448 YKKQDILSLSIPH
+448 YKKQDILSLNIPH

-470 QKIQLN
+470 QKIQLI

-496 GGQIQHSGS
+496 GGQIQHGGS
-505 QSVQDYQAILPAYVQ
+505 QSAQDYQAILPAYVQ

-546 ITVLSN
+546 ITVLPN
-552 GQVVGQ
+552 GQVVDQ

-572 ADGTEA
+572 ADGIEA

-595 PVSFDIVSGD
+595 PVTFSIVSGT
-605 ATLSA
+605 ATLGANSA
-610 RSATT
+610 RTDG
-615 NSSGKATVTLKSI
+615 NGKATVTLKSAT
-628 KPGQVVVSAK
+628 PGQVVVSAK
-638 TAEMTSALNANAVIF
+638 TAEMTSPLNASAVIF

-675 SDAITYTVKVMKNN
+675 SDAITYTVRVMKEGAPVVD
-689 QPEANHSVTFSTNF
+689 QKVTFSKDF
-703 GDLGGNSNTQ
+703 GTLN
-713 IVKTDKDGR
+713 KTEATTDQNGY
-722 ATVKLT
+722 ATVKLSSNT
-728 SGVAGNAIVSA
+728 PGKAIVSA
-739 KVSEVNTEVK
+739 KVSGVGTEVK
-749 APETKFFSVLSID
+749 ATTVEFFAPLSID
-762 NNVNI
+762 GDKVTV
-767 IGTSAN
+767 IGTGIT
-773 GALPNIWLRYGQF
+773 GALPKNWLQYGQV
-786 KLTAKGGDGKYQWR
+786 KLQATGGNGKYTWK
-800 SQDPSVAS
+800 SSNTKIAS
-808 VDALTGRVTLLK
+808 VDNSGVITLNE
-820 KGTTKIEVVSGD
+820 KGSATITVVSGD
-832 KQTATY
+832 NQSATY
-838 TINTPEK
+838 TINAPGSIVIAVDKNTRVTYFDAE
-845 IITVETQN
+845 N
-853 KVIYSVAEAT
+853 KCKTNSANLAQSKELLANIYST
-863 CSTNSGRLPS
+863 
-873 STSELKDVY
+873 
-882 NKWGAANSYEGYKG
+882 WGAANKYPYYSGSQSL
-896 KNTITAWTQQTA
+896 TAWI
-908 ADKQSGWTSTFDIV
+908 KQSSSEQSSGVSSTYDLV
-922 TKNEIPNNGSNSKVN
+922 TTNQLINVGVN
-937 VYTANAFAVCVR
+937 KKNAFSVCVK

>member
-1 MITHGCYSRT
+1 MITHGFYART

-18 KTFIM
+18 KAFIM

-48 GSDSKLLTHNS
+48 SSDSKLLT
-59 YQNRLFYT
+59 QNAAQDRLFYT

-72 TVADLSKSQDIN
+72 TVANISKSQGIS
-84 LSTIWSLNKHL
+84 LSVIWSLNKHL

-102 MKAAP
+102 MKAGP

-114 LKKLP
+114 LKKLSV
-119 FEYSALPLLGSAP
+119 EYSALPVLGSAP
-132 LVAAGGVAGHT
+132 VVAAGGVAGHT
-143 NKLTKMSPDV
+143 NKMTKMSPDA
-153 TKSNMTDDKAL
+153 TKSNTTDDKAL

-191 ALGIAGNQASSQLQA
+191 ALGMASSQASSQLQA

-237 SEKMLA
+237 SENMLA

-355 GDNVALFNADKLQSN
+355 GDNVALFNSDKLQSN
-370 PGAATVGVNYTPV
+370 PGAATVGVNYTPI
-383 PLVTMGVD
+383 PLVTMGID

-448 YKKQDILSLSIPH
+448 YKKQDILSLNIPH

-470 QKIQLN
+470 QKIQLI

-496 GGQIQHSGS
+496 GGQIQHGGS
-505 QSVQDYQAILPAYVQ
+505 QSAQDYQAILPAYMQ

-546 ITVLSN
+546 ITVLPN
-552 GQVVGQ
+552 GQVVDQ

-572 ADGTEA
+572 ADGIEA

-595 PVSFDIVSGD
+595 PVTFSIVSGT
-605 ATLSA
+605 ATLGANSA
-610 RSATT
+610 RTDG
-615 NSSGKATVTLKSI
+615 NGKATVTLKSAT
-628 KPGQVVVSAK
+628 PGQVVVSAK
-638 TAEMTSALNANAVIF
+638 TAEMTSPLNASAVIF

-675 SDAITYTVKVMKNN
+675 SDAITYTVRVMKEGAPVVD
-689 QPEANHSVTFSTNF
+689 QKVTFSKDF
-703 GDLGGNSNTQ
+703 GTLN
-713 IVKTDKDGR
+713 KTEATTDQNGY
-722 ATVKLT
+722 ATVKLSSNT
-728 SGVAGNAIVSA
+728 PGKAIVSA
-739 KVSEVNTEVK
+739 KVSGVGTEVK
-749 APETKFFSVLSID
+749 ATTVEFFAPLSID
-762 NNVNI
+762 GDKVTV
-767 IGTSAN
+767 IGTGIT
-773 GALPNIWLRYGQF
+773 GALPKNWLQYGQV
-786 KLTAKGGDGKYQWR
+786 KLQATGGNGKYTWK
-800 SQDPSVAS
+800 SSNTKIAS
-808 VDALTGRVTLLK
+808 VDNSGVITLNE
-820 KGTTKIEVVSGD
+820 KGSATITVVSGD
-832 KQTATY
+832 NQSATY
-838 TINTPEK
+838 TINAPGSIVIAVDKNTRVTYFDAE
-845 IITVETQN
+845 N
-853 KVIYSVAEAT
+853 KCKTNSANLAQSKELLANIYST
-863 CSTNSGRLPS
+863 
-873 STSELKDVY
+873 
-882 NKWGAANSYEGYKG
+882 WGAANKYPYYSGSKSL
-896 KNTITAWTQQTA
+896 TAWI
-908 ADKQSGWTSTFDIV
+908 KQSSSEQSSGVSSTYDLV
-922 TKNEIPNNGSNSKVN
+922 TKNQLINVGVNNK
-937 VYTANAFAVCVR
+937 NAFSVCVK

>member
-1 MITHGCYSRT
+1 MITHGFYART

-48 GSDSKLLTHNS
+48 SSDSKLLT
-59 YQNRLFYT
+59 QNAAQDRLFYT

-72 TVADLSKSQDIN
+72 TVANISKSQGIS
-84 LSTIWSLNKHL
+84 LSVIWSLNKHL

-102 MKAAP
+102 MKAGP

-114 LKKLP
+114 LKKLSV
-119 FEYSALPLLGSAP
+119 EYSALPVLGSAP
-132 LVAAGGVAGHT
+132 VVAAGGVAGHT
-143 NKLTKMSPDV
+143 NKMTKMSPDA
-153 TKSNMTDDKAL
+153 TKSNTTDDKAL

-191 ALGIAGNQASSQLQA
+191 ALGMASSQASSQLQA

-237 SEKMLA
+237 SENMLA

-355 GDNVALFNADKLQSN
+355 GDNVALFNSDKLQSN
-370 PGAATVGVNYTPV
+370 PGAATVGVNYTPI
-383 PLVTMGVD
+383 PLVTMGID

-448 YKKQDILSLSIPH
+448 YKKQDILSLNIPH

-470 QKIQLN
+470 QKIQLI

-496 GGQIQHSGS
+496 GGQIQHGGS
-505 QSVQDYQAILPAYVQ
+505 QSAQDYQAILPAYVQ

-546 ITVLSN
+546 ITVLPN
-552 GQVVGQ
+552 GQVVDQ

-572 ADGTEA
+572 ADGIEA

-595 PVSFDIVSGD
+595 PVTFSIVSGT
-605 ATLSA
+605 ATLGANSA
-610 RSATT
+610 RTDG
-615 NSSGKATVTLKSI
+615 NGKATVTLKSAT
-628 KPGQVVVSAK
+628 PGQVVVSAK
-638 TAEMTSALNANAVIF
+638 TAEMTSPLNASAVIF

-675 SDAITYTVKVMKNN
+675 SDAITYTVRVMKEGAPVVD
-689 QPEANHSVTFSTNF
+689 QKVTFSKDF
-703 GDLGGNSNTQ
+703 GTLN
-713 IVKTDKDGR
+713 KTEATTDQNGY
-722 ATVKLT
+722 ATVKLSSNT
-728 SGVAGNAIVSA
+728 PGKAIVSA
-739 KVSEVNTEVK
+739 KVSGVGTEVK
-749 APETKFFSVLSID
+749 ATTVEFFAPLSID
-762 NNVNI
+762 GDKVTV
-767 IGTSAN
+767 IGTGIT
-773 GALPNIWLRYGQF
+773 GALPKNWLQYGQV
-786 KLTAKGGDGKYQWR
+786 KLQATGGNGKYTWK
-800 SQDPSVAS
+800 SSNTKIAS
-808 VDALTGRVTLLK
+808 VDNSGVITLNE
-820 KGTTKIEVVSGD
+820 KGSATITVVSGD
-832 KQTATY
+832 NQSATY
-838 TINTPEK
+838 TINAPGSIVIDVDKNTRVTYSDAE
-845 IITVETQN
+845 N
-853 KVIYSVAEAT
+853 KCKTNSANLAQSKELLANIYST
-863 CSTNSGRLPS
+863 
-873 STSELKDVY
+873 
-882 NKWGAANSYEGYKG
+882 WGAANKYPYYSGYKSSL
-896 KNTITAWTQQTA
+896 TAWI
-908 ADKQSGWTSTFDIV
+908 KQSSSEQSSGVSSTYDLV
-922 TKNEIPNNGSNSKVN
+922 SNNQVSNVGVDNK
-937 VYTANAFAVCVR
+937 NAFSVCVK

>member
-1 MITHGCYSRT
+1 MITHGFYART

-48 GSDSKLLTHNS
+48 SSDSKLLT
-59 YQNRLFYT
+59 QNAAQDRLFYT

-72 TVADLSKSQDIN
+72 TVANISKSQGIS
-84 LSTIWSLNKHL
+84 LSVIWSLNKHL

-102 MKAAP
+102 MKAGP

-114 LKKLP
+114 LKKLSV
-119 FEYSALPLLGSAP
+119 EYSALPVLGSAP
-132 LVAAGGVAGHT
+132 VVAAGGVAGHT
-143 NKLTKMSPDV
+143 NKMTKMSPDA
-153 TKSNMTDDKAL
+153 TKSNTTDDKAL

-191 ALGIAGNQASSQLQA
+191 ALGMASSQASSQLQA

-237 SEKMLA
+237 SENMLA

-355 GDNVALFNADKLQSN
+355 GDNVALFNSDKLQSN
-370 PGAATVGVNYTPV
+370 PGAATVGVNYTPI
-383 PLVTMGVD
+383 PLVTMGID

-448 YKKQDILSLSIPH
+448 YKKQDILSLNIPH

-470 QKIQLN
+470 QKIQLI

-496 GGQIQHSGS
+496 GGQIQHGGS
-505 QSVQDYQAILPAYVQ
+505 QSAQDYQAILPAYVQ

-546 ITVLSN
+546 ITVLPN
-552 GQVVGQ
+552 GQVVDQ

-572 ADGTEA
+572 ADGIEA

-595 PVSFDIVSGD
+595 PVTFSIVSGT
-605 ATLSA
+605 ATLGANSA
-610 RSATT
+610 RTDG
-615 NSSGKATVTLKSI
+615 NGKATVTLKSAT
-628 KPGQVVVSAK
+628 PGQVVVSAK
-638 TAEMTSALNANAVIF
+638 TAEMTSPLNASAVIF

-675 SDAITYTVKVMKNN
+675 SDAITYTVRVMKEGAPVVD
-689 QPEANHSVTFSTNF
+689 QKVTFSKDF
-703 GDLGGNSNTQ
+703 GTLN
-713 IVKTDKDGR
+713 KTEATTDQNGY
-722 ATVKLT
+722 ATVKLSSNT
-728 SGVAGNAIVSA
+728 PGKAIVSA
-739 KVSEVNTEVK
+739 KVSGVGTEVK
-749 APETKFFSVLSID
+749 ATTVEFFAPLSID
-762 NNVNI
+762 GDKVTV
-767 IGTSAN
+767 IGTGIT
-773 GALPNIWLRYGQF
+773 GALPKNWLQYGQV
-786 KLTAKGGDGKYQWR
+786 KLQATGGNGKYTWK
-800 SQDPSVAS
+800 SSNTKIAS
-808 VDALTGRVTLLK
+808 VDNSGVITLNE
-820 KGTTKIEVVSGD
+820 KGSATITVVSGD
-832 KQTATY
+832 NQSATY
-838 TINTPEK
+838 TINAPGSIVIDVDKNTRVTYFDAE
-845 IITVETQN
+845 N
-853 KVIYSVAEAT
+853 KCKTNSANLAQSKELLANIYST
-863 CSTNSGRLPS
+863 
-873 STSELKDVY
+873 
-882 NKWGAANSYEGYKG
+882 WGAANKYPYYSGSKSL
-896 KNTITAWTQQTA
+896 TAWI
-908 ADKQSGWTSTFDIV
+908 KQSSSEQSSGVSSTYDLV
-922 TKNEIPNNGSNSKVN
+922 TN
-937 VYTANAFAVCVR
+937 

>member
-1 MITHGCYSRT
+1 MITHGFYART

-48 GSDSKLLTHNS
+48 SSDSKLLT
-59 YQNRLFYT
+59 QNAAQDRLFYT

-72 TVADLSKSQDIN
+72 TVANISKSQGIS
-84 LSTIWSLNKHL
+84 LSVIWSLNKHL

-102 MKAAP
+102 MKAGP

-114 LKKLP
+114 LKKLSV
-119 FEYSALPLLGSAP
+119 EYSALPVLGSAP
-132 LVAAGGVAGHT
+132 VVAAGGVAGHT
-143 NKLTKMSPDV
+143 NKMTKMSPDA
-153 TKSNMTDDKAL
+153 TKSNTTDDKAL

-191 ALGIAGNQASSQLQA
+191 ALGMASSQASSQLQA

-237 SEKMLA
+237 SENMLA

-355 GDNVALFNADKLQSN
+355 GDNVALFNSDKLQSN
-370 PGAATVGVNYTPV
+370 PGAATVGVNYTPI
-383 PLVTMGVD
+383 PLVTMGID

-448 YKKQDILSLSIPH
+448 YKKQDILSLNIPH

-470 QKIQLN
+470 QKIQLI

-496 GGQIQHSGS
+496 GGQIQHGGS
-505 QSVQDYQAILPAYVQ
+505 QSAQDYQAILPAYVQ

-546 ITVLSN
+546 ITVLPN
-552 GQVVGQ
+552 GQVVDQ

-572 ADGTEA
+572 ADGIEA

-595 PVSFDIVSGD
+595 PVTFSIVSGT
-605 ATLSA
+605 ATLGANSA
-610 RSATT
+610 RTDG
-615 NSSGKATVTLKSI
+615 NGKATVTLKSAT
-628 KPGQVVVSAK
+628 PGQVVVSAK
-638 TAEMTSALNANAVIF
+638 TAEMTSPLNASAVIF

-675 SDAITYTVKVMKNN
+675 SDAITYTVRVMKEGAPVVD
-689 QPEANHSVTFSTNF
+689 QKVTFSKDF
-703 GDLGGNSNTQ
+703 GTLN
-713 IVKTDKDGR
+713 KTEATTDQNGY
-722 ATVKLT
+722 ATVKLSSNT
-728 SGVAGNAIVSA
+728 PGKAIVSA
-739 KVSEVNTEVK
+739 KVSGVGTEVK
-749 APETKFFSVLSID
+749 ATTVEFFAPLSID
-762 NNVNI
+762 GDKVTV
-767 IGTSAN
+767 IGTGFK
-773 GALPNIWLRYGQF
+773 GALPKNWLQYGQV
-786 KLTAKGGDGKYQWR
+786 KLQATGGNGKYTWK
-800 SQDPSVAS
+800 SSNTKIAS
-808 VDALTGRVTLLK
+808 VDNSGVITLNE
-820 KGTTKIEVVSGD
+820 KGSATITVVSGD
-832 KQTATY
+832 NQSATY
-838 TINTPEK
+838 TINAPGSIVIAVDKNARVTYFDAE
-845 IITVETQN
+845 N
-853 KVIYSVAEAT
+853 KCKTNSANLAQSKELLANIYST
-863 CSTNSGRLPS
+863 
-873 STSELKDVY
+873 
-882 NKWGAANSYEGYKG
+882 WGAANKYPYYSGSKSL
-896 KNTITAWTQQTA
+896 TAWI
-908 ADKQSGWTSTFDIV
+908 KQSSSEQSSGVSSTYDLV
-922 TKNEIPNNGSNSKVN
+922 SNNPNSNVKVN
-937 VYTANAFAVCVR
+937 DKNAFPVCVK

>member
-1 MITHGCYSRT
+1 MITHGFYART

-48 GSDSKLLTHNS
+48 SSGSKLLT
-59 YQNRLFYT
+59 QNAAQDRLFYT

-72 TVADLSKSQDIN
+72 TVANISKSQGIS
-84 LSTIWSLNKHL
+84 LSVIWSLNKHL

-102 MKAAP
+102 MKAGP

-114 LKKLP
+114 LKKLSV
-119 FEYSALPLLGSAP
+119 EYSALPVLGSAP
-132 LVAAGGVAGHT
+132 VVAAGGVAGHT
-143 NKLTKMSPDV
+143 NKMTKMSPDA
-153 TKSNMTDDKAL
+153 TKSNTTDDKAL

-191 ALGIAGNQASSQLQA
+191 ALGMASSQASSQLQA

-237 SEKMLA
+237 SENMLA

-355 GDNVALFNADKLQSN
+355 GDNVALFNSDKLQSN
-370 PGAATVGVNYTPV
+370 PGAATVGVNYTPI
-383 PLVTMGVD
+383 PLVTMGLD

-448 YKKQDILSLSIPH
+448 YKKQDILSLNIPH

-470 QKIQLN
+470 QKIQLI

-496 GGQIQHSGS
+496 GGQIQHGGS
-505 QSVQDYQAILPAYVQ
+505 QSAQDYQAILPAYVQ

-546 ITVLSN
+546 ITVLPN
-552 GQVVGQ
+552 GQVVDQ

-572 ADGTEA
+572 ADGIEA

-595 PVSFDIVSGD
+595 PVTFSIVSGT
-605 ATLSA
+605 ATLGANSA
-610 RSATT
+610 RTDG
-615 NSSGKATVTLKSI
+615 NGKATVTLKSAT
-628 KPGQVVVSAK
+628 PGQVVVSAK
-638 TAEMTSALNANAVIF
+638 TAEMTSPLNASAVIF

-675 SDAITYTVKVMKNN
+675 SDAITYTVRVMKEGAPVVD
-689 QPEANHSVTFSTNF
+689 QKVTFSKDF
-703 GDLGGNSNTQ
+703 GTLN
-713 IVKTDKDGR
+713 KTEATTDQNGY
-722 ATVKLT
+722 ATVKLSSNT
-728 SGVAGNAIVSA
+728 PGKAIVSA
-739 KVSEVNTEVK
+739 KVSGVGTEVK
-749 APETKFFSVLSID
+749 ATTVEFFAPLSID
-762 NNVNI
+762 GDKVTV
-767 IGTSAN
+767 IGTGIT
-773 GALPNIWLRYGQF
+773 GALPKNWLQYGQV
-786 KLTAKGGDGKYQWR
+786 KLQATGGNGKYTWK
-800 SQDPSVAS
+800 SSNTKIAS
-808 VDALTGRVTLLK
+808 VDNSGVITLNE
-820 KGTTKIEVVSGD
+820 KGSATITVVSGD
-832 KQTATY
+832 NQSATY
-838 TINTPEK
+838 TINAPGSIVIAVDKNTRVTYFDAE
-845 IITVETQN
+845 N
-853 KVIYSVAEAT
+853 KCKTNSANLAQSKELLANIYST
-863 CSTNSGRLPS
+863 
-873 STSELKDVY
+873 
-882 NKWGAANSYEGYKG
+882 WGAANKYPYYSGSKSL
-896 KNTITAWTQQTA
+896 TAWI
-908 ADKQSGWTSTFDIV
+908 KQSSSEQSSGVSSTYDLV
-922 TKNEIPNNGSNSKVN
+922 TKNQLSNVGVNNK
-937 VYTANAFAVCVR
+937 NAFSVCVK

>member
-1 MITHGCYSRT
+1 FYART

-48 GSDSKLLTHNS
+48 SSDSKLLT
-59 YQNRLFYT
+59 QNAAQDRLFYT

-72 TVADLSKSQDIN
+72 TVANISKSQGIS
-84 LSTIWSLNKHL
+84 LSVIWSLNKHL

-102 MKAAP
+102 MKAGP

-114 LKKLP
+114 LKKLSV
-119 FEYSALPLLGSAP
+119 EYSALPVLGSAP
-132 LVAAGGVAGHT
+132 VVAAGGVAGHT
-143 NKLTKMSPDV
+143 NKMTKMSPDA
-153 TKSNMTDDKAL
+153 TKSNTTDDKAL

-191 ALGIAGNQASSQLQA
+191 ALGMASSQASSQLQA

-237 SEKMLA
+237 SENMLA

-355 GDNVALFNADKLQSN
+355 GDNVALFNSDKLQSN
-370 PGAATVGVNYTPV
+370 PGAATVGVNYTPI
-383 PLVTMGVD
+383 PLVTMGID

-448 YKKQDILSLSIPH
+448 YKKQDILSLNIPH

-470 QKIQLN
+470 QKIQLI

-496 GGQIQHSGS
+496 GGQIQHGGS
-505 QSVQDYQAILPAYVQ
+505 QSAQDYQAILPAYVQ

-546 ITVLSN
+546 ITVLPN
-552 GQVVGQ
+552 GQVVDQ

-572 ADGTEA
+572 ADGIEA

-595 PVSFDIVSGD
+595 PVTFSIVSGT
-605 ATLSA
+605 ATLGANSA
-610 RSATT
+610 RTDG
-615 NSSGKATVTLKSI
+615 NGKATVTLKSAT
-628 KPGQVVVSAK
+628 PGQVVVSAK
-638 TAEMTSALNANAVIF
+638 TAEMTSPLNASAVIF

-675 SDAITYTVKVMKNN
+675 SDAITYTVRVMKEGAPVVD
-689 QPEANHSVTFSTNF
+689 QKVTFSKDF
-703 GDLGGNSNTQ
+703 GTLN
-713 IVKTDKDGR
+713 KTEATTDQNGY
-722 ATVKLT
+722 ATVKLSSNT
-728 SGVAGNAIVSA
+728 PGKAIVSA
-739 KVSEVNTEVK
+739 KVSGVGTEVK
-749 APETKFFSVLSID
+749 ATTVEFFAPLSID
-762 NNVNI
+762 GDKVTV
-767 IGTSAN
+767 IGTGIT
-773 GALPNIWLRYGQF
+773 GALPKNWLQYGQV
-786 KLTAKGGDGKYQWR
+786 KLQATGGNGKYTWK
-800 SQDPSVAS
+800 SSNTKIAS
-808 VDALTGRVTLLK
+808 VDNSGVITLNE
-820 KGTTKIEVVSGD
+820 KGSATITVVSGD
-832 KQTATY
+832 NQSATY
-838 TINTPEK
+838 TINAPGSIVIAVDKNTRVTYFDAE
-845 IITVETQN
+845 N
-853 KVIYSVAEAT
+853 KCKTNSANLAQSKELLANIYST
-863 CSTNSGRLPS
+863 
-873 STSELKDVY
+873 
-882 NKWGAANSYEGYKG
+882 WGAANKYPYYSGSESL
-896 KNTITAWTQQTA
+896 TAWI
-908 ADKQSGWTSTFDIV
+908 KQSSSEQSSGVSSTYDLV
-922 TKNEIPNNGSNSKVN
+922 SKNQLSNVGVNNK
-937 VYTANAFAVCVR
+937 NAFSVCVK

>member
-1 MITHGCYSRT
+1 MITHGFYART

-48 GSDSKLLTHNS
+48 SSDSKLLT
-59 YQNRLFYT
+59 QNAAQDRLFYT

-72 TVADLSKSQDIN
+72 TVANISKSQGIS
-84 LSTIWSLNKHL
+84 LSVIWSLNKHL

-102 MKAAP
+102 MKAGP

-114 LKKLP
+114 LKKLSV
-119 FEYSALPLLGSAP
+119 EYSALPVLGSAP
-132 LVAAGGVAGHT
+132 VVAAGGVAGHT
-143 NKLTKMSPDV
+143 NKMTKMSPDA
-153 TKSNMTDDKAL
+153 TKSNTTDDKAL

-191 ALGIAGNQASSQLQA
+191 ALGMASSQASSQLQA

-237 SEKMLA
+237 SENMLA

-355 GDNVALFNADKLQSN
+355 GDNVALFNSDKLQSN
-370 PGAATVGVNYTPV
+370 PGAATVGVNYTPI
-383 PLVTMGVD
+383 PLVTMGID

-448 YKKQDILSLSIPH
+448 YKKQDILSLNIPH

-470 QKIQLN
+470 QKIQLI

-496 GGQIQHSGS
+496 GGQIQHGGS
-505 QSVQDYQAILPAYVQ
+505 QSAQDYQAILPAYVQ

-546 ITVLSN
+546 ITVLPN
-552 GQVVGQ
+552 GQVVDQ

-572 ADGTEA
+572 ADGIEA

-595 PVSFDIVSGD
+595 PVTFSIVSGT
-605 ATLSA
+605 ATLGANSA
-610 RSATT
+610 RTDG
-615 NSSGKATVTLKSI
+615 NGKATVTLKSAT
-628 KPGQVVVSAK
+628 PGQVVVSAK
-638 TAEMTSALNANAVIF
+638 TAEMTSPLNASAVIF

-675 SDAITYTVKVMKNN
+675 SDAITYTVRVMKEGAPVVD
-689 QPEANHSVTFSTNF
+689 QKVTFSKDF
-703 GDLGGNSNTQ
+703 GTLN
-713 IVKTDKDGR
+713 KTEATTDQNGY
-722 ATVKLT
+722 ATVKLSSNT
-728 SGVAGNAIVSA
+728 PGKAIVSA
-739 KVSEVNTEVK
+739 KVSGVGTEVK
-749 APETKFFSVLSID
+749 ATTVEFFAPLSID
-762 NNVNI
+762 GDKVTV
-767 IGTSAN
+767 IGTGIT
-773 GALPNIWLRYGQF
+773 GALPKNWLQYGQV
-786 KLTAKGGDGKYQWR
+786 KLQATGGNGKYTWK
-800 SQDPSVAS
+800 SSNTKIAS
-808 VDALTGRVTLLK
+808 VDNSGVITLNE
-820 KGTTKIEVVSGD
+820 KGSATITVVSGD
-832 KQTATY
+832 NQSATY
-838 TINTPEK
+838 TINAPGSIVIAVDKNTRVTYFDAE
-845 IITVETQN
+845 N
-853 KVIYSVAEAT
+853 KCKTNSANLAQSKELLANIYST
-863 CSTNSGRLPS
+863 
-873 STSELKDVY
+873 
-882 NKWGAANSYEGYKG
+882 WGAANKYPYYSGSKSL
-896 KNTITAWTQQTA
+896 TAWI
-908 ADKQSGWTSTFDIV
+908 KQSSSEQSSGVSSTYDLV
-922 TKNEIPNNGSNSKVN
+922 TTNPLINVGVN
-937 VYTANAFAVCVR
+937 KKNAFSVCVK

>member
-1 MITHGCYSRT
+1 MITHGFYART

-48 GSDSKLLTHNS
+48 SSDSKLLT
-59 YQNRLFYT
+59 QNAAQDRLFYT

-72 TVADLSKSQDIN
+72 TVANISKSQGIS
-84 LSTIWSLNKHL
+84 LSVIWSLNKHL

-102 MKAAP
+102 MKAGP

-114 LKKLP
+114 LKKLSV
-119 FEYSALPLLGSAP
+119 EYSALPVLGSAP
-132 LVAAGGVAGHT
+132 VVAAGGVAGHT
-143 NKLTKMSPDV
+143 NKMTKMSPDA
-153 TKSNMTDDKAL
+153 TKSNTTDDKAL

-191 ALGIAGNQASSQLQA
+191 ALGMASSQASSQLQA

-237 SEKMLA
+237 SENMLA

-355 GDNVALFNADKLQSN
+355 GDNVALFNSDKLQSN
-370 PGAATVGVNYTPV
+370 PGAATVGVNYTPI
-383 PLVTMGVD
+383 PLVTMGID

-448 YKKQDILSLSIPH
+448 YKKQDILSLNIPH

-470 QKIQLN
+470 QKIQLI

-496 GGQIQHSGS
+496 GGQIQHGGS
-505 QSVQDYQAILPAYVQ
+505 QSAQDYQAILPAYVQ

-546 ITVLSN
+546 ITVLPN
-552 GQVVGQ
+552 GQVVDQ

-572 ADGTEA
+572 ADGIEA

-595 PVSFDIVSGD
+595 PVTFSIVSGT
-605 ATLSA
+605 ATLGANSA
-610 RSATT
+610 RTDG
-615 NSSGKATVTLKSI
+615 NGKATVTLKSAT
-628 KPGQVVVSAK
+628 PGQVVVSAK
-638 TAEMTSALNANAVIF
+638 TAEMTSPLNASAVIF

-675 SDAITYTVKVMKNN
+675 SDAITYTVRVMKEGAPVVD
-689 QPEANHSVTFSTNF
+689 QKVTFSKDF
-703 GDLGGNSNTQ
+703 GTLN
-713 IVKTDKDGR
+713 KTEATTDQNGY
-722 ATVKLT
+722 ATVKLSSNT
-728 SGVAGNAIVSA
+728 PGKAIVSA
-739 KVSEVNTEVK
+739 KVSGVGTEVK
-749 APETKFFSVLSID
+749 ATTVEFFAPLSID
-762 NNVNI
+762 GDKVTV
-767 IGTSAN
+767 IGTGIT
-773 GALPNIWLRYGQF
+773 GALPKNWLQYGQV
-786 KLTAKGGDGKYQWR
+786 KLQATGGNGKYTWK
-800 SQDPSVAS
+800 SSNTKIAS
-808 VDALTGRVTLLK
+808 VDNSGVITLNE
-820 KGTTKIEVVSGD
+820 KGSATITVVSGD
-832 KQTATY
+832 NQSATY
-838 TINTPEK
+838 TINAPGSIVIAVDKNTRVTYFDAE
-845 IITVETQN
+845 N
-853 KVIYSVAEAT
+853 KCKTNSANLAQSKELLANIYST
-863 CSTNSGRLPS
+863 
-873 STSELKDVY
+873 
-882 NKWGAANSYEGYKG
+882 WGAANKYPYYSGSESL
-896 KNTITAWTQQTA
+896 TAWI
-908 ADKQSGWTSTFDIV
+908 KQSSSEQSSGVSSTYDLV
-922 TKNEIPNNGSNSKVN
+922 TKNQLSNVGVN
-937 VYTANAFAVCVR
+937 

>member
-1 MITHGCYSRT
+1 MITHGFYART

-48 GSDSKLLTHNS
+48 SSDSKLLT
-59 YQNRLFYT
+59 QNAAQDRLFYT

-72 TVADLSKSQDIN
+72 TVANISKSQGIS
-84 LSTIWSLNKHL
+84 LSVIWSLNKHL

-102 MKAAP
+102 MKAGP

-114 LKKLP
+114 LKKLSV
-119 FEYSALPLLGSAP
+119 EYSALPVLGSAP
-132 LVAAGGVAGHT
+132 VVAAGGVAGHT
-143 NKLTKMSPDV
+143 NKMTKMSPDA
-153 TKSNMTDDKAL
+153 TKSNTTDDKAL

-191 ALGIAGNQASSQLQA
+191 ALGMASSQASSQLQA

-237 SEKMLA
+237 SENMLA

-355 GDNVALFNADKLQSN
+355 GDNVALFNSDKLQSN
-370 PGAATVGVNYTPV
+370 PGAATVGVNYTPI
-383 PLVTMGVD
+383 PLVTMGID

-448 YKKQDILSLSIPH
+448 YKKQDILSLNIPH

-470 QKIQLN
+470 QKIQLI

-496 GGQIQHSGS
+496 GGQIQHGGS
-505 QSVQDYQAILPAYVQ
+505 QSAQDYQAILPAYVQ

-546 ITVLSN
+546 ITVLPN
-552 GQVVGQ
+552 GQVVDQ

-572 ADGTEA
+572 ADGIEA

-595 PVSFDIVSGD
+595 PVTFSIVSGT
-605 ATLSA
+605 ATLGANSA
-610 RSATT
+610 RTDG
-615 NSSGKATVTLKSI
+615 NGKATVTLKSAT
-628 KPGQVVVSAK
+628 PGQVVVSAK
-638 TAEMTSALNANAVIF
+638 TAEMTSPLNASAVIF

-675 SDAITYTVKVMKNN
+675 SDAITYTVRVMKEGAPVVD
-689 QPEANHSVTFSTNF
+689 QKVTFSKDF
-703 GDLGGNSNTQ
+703 GALN
-713 IVKTDKDGR
+713 KTEATTDQNGY
-722 ATVKLT
+722 ATVKLSSNT
-728 SGVAGNAIVSA
+728 PGKAIVSA
-739 KVSEVNTEVK
+739 KVSGVGTEVK
-749 APETKFFSVLSID
+749 ATTVEFFAPLSID
-762 NNVNI
+762 SDKVTV
-767 IGTSAN
+767 IGT
-773 GALPNIWLRYGQF
+773 GITGTLPNNWLQYGQV
-786 KLTAKGGDGKYQWR
+786 KLQATGGNGKYTWK
-800 SQDPSVAS
+800 SSNTKIAS
-808 VDALTGRVTLLK
+808 VDNSGVITLNE
-820 KGTTKIEVVSGD
+820 KGSATITVVSGD
-832 KQTATY
+832 NQSATY
-838 TINTPEK
+838 TINAPGSIVIAVDKNTRVTYIDAE
-845 IITVETQN
+845 N
-853 KVIYSVAEAT
+853 KCKTNSANLAQSKELLANIYST
-863 CSTNSGRLPS
+863 
-873 STSELKDVY
+873 
-882 NKWGAANSYEGYKG
+882 WGAANKYPYYS
-896 KNTITAWTQQTA
+896 
-908 ADKQSGWTSTFDIV
+908 
-922 TKNEIPNNGSNSKVN
+922 GSNSLTAWIKQSSSESLSGVSSTYDLVTNNQLSNVGVN
-937 VYTANAFAVCVR
+937 KENAFSVCVK

>member
-1 MITHGCYSRT
+1 MITHGFYART

-48 GSDSKLLTHNS
+48 SSDSKLLT
-59 YQNRLFYT
+59 QNAAQDRLFYT

-72 TVADLSKSQDIN
+72 TVANISKSQGIS
-84 LSTIWSLNKHL
+84 LSVIWSLNKHL

-102 MKAAP
+102 MKAGP

-114 LKKLP
+114 LKKLSV
-119 FEYSALPLLGSAP
+119 EYSALPVLGSAP
-132 LVAAGGVAGHT
+132 VVAAGGVAGHT
-143 NKLTKMSPDV
+143 NKMTKMSPDA
-153 TKSNMTDDKAL
+153 TKSNTTDDKAL

-191 ALGIAGNQASSQLQA
+191 ALGMASSQASSQLQA

-237 SEKMLA
+237 SENMLA

-355 GDNVALFNADKLQSN
+355 GDNVALFNSDKLQSN
-370 PGAATVGVNYTPV
+370 PGAATVGVNYTPI
-383 PLVTMGVD
+383 PLVTMGID

-448 YKKQDILSLSIPH
+448 YKKQDILSLNIPH

-470 QKIQLN
+470 QKIQLI

-496 GGQIQHSGS
+496 GGQIQHGGS
-505 QSVQDYQAILPAYVQ
+505 QSAQDYQAILPAYVQ

-546 ITVLSN
+546 ITVLPN
-552 GQVVGQ
+552 GQVVDQ

-572 ADGTEA
+572 ADGIEA

-595 PVSFDIVSGD
+595 PVTFSIVSGT
-605 ATLSA
+605 ATLGANSA
-610 RSATT
+610 RTDG
-615 NSSGKATVTLKSI
+615 NGKATVTLKSAT
-628 KPGQVVVSAK
+628 PGQVVVSAK
-638 TAEMTSALNANAVIF
+638 TAEMTSPLNASAVIF

-675 SDAITYTVKVMKNN
+675 SDAITYTVRVMKEGAPVVD
-689 QPEANHSVTFSTNF
+689 QKVTFSKDF
-703 GDLGGNSNTQ
+703 GTLN
-713 IVKTDKDGR
+713 KTEATTDQNGY
-722 ATVKLT
+722 ATVKLSSNT
-728 SGVAGNAIVSA
+728 PGKAIVSA
-739 KVSEVNTEVK
+739 KVSGVGTEVK
-749 APETKFFSVLSID
+749 ATTVEFFAPLSIGD
-762 NNVNI
+762 KVTV
-767 IGTSAN
+767 IGTGIA
-773 GALPNIWLRYGQF
+773 GALPKNWLQYGQV
-786 KLTAKGGDGKYQWR
+786 KLQATGGNGKYTWK
-800 SQDPSVAS
+800 SSNTKIAS
-808 VDALTGRVTLLK
+808 VDNSGVITLNE
-820 KGTTKIEVVSGD
+820 KGSATITVVSGD
-832 KQTATY
+832 NQSATY
-838 TINTPEK
+838 TINAPGSIVIAVDKNTRVTYFDAE
-845 IITVETQN
+845 N
-853 KVIYSVAEAT
+853 KCKTNSANLAQSIELLANIYST
-863 CSTNSGRLPS
+863 
-873 STSELKDVY
+873 
-882 NKWGAANSYEGYKG
+882 WGAANKYPYYSGSKSF
-896 KNTITAWTQQTA
+896 TAWI
-908 ADKQSGWTSTFDIV
+908 KQSSSEQSSGVSSTYDLV
-922 TKNEIPNNGSNSKVN
+922 SNNPNNNVKVN
-937 VYTANAFAVCVR
+937 DKNAFPVCVK

>member
-1 MITHGCYSRT
+1 MITHGFYART

-48 GSDSKLLTHNS
+48 SSDSKLLT
-59 YQNRLFYT
+59 QNAAQDRLFYT

-72 TVADLSKSQDIN
+72 TVANISKSQGIS
-84 LSTIWSLNKHL
+84 LSVIWSLNKHL

-102 MKAAP
+102 MKAGP

-114 LKKLP
+114 LKKLSV
-119 FEYSALPLLGSAP
+119 EYSALPVLGSAP
-132 LVAAGGVAGHT
+132 VVAAGGVAGHT
-143 NKLTKMSPDV
+143 NKMTKMSPDA
-153 TKSNMTDDKAL
+153 TKSNTTDDKAL

-191 ALGIAGNQASSQLQA
+191 ALGMASSQASSQLQA

-237 SEKMLA
+237 SENMLA

-355 GDNVALFNADKLQSN
+355 GDNVALFNSDKLQSN
-370 PGAATVGVNYTPV
+370 PGAATVGVNYTPI
-383 PLVTMGVD
+383 PLVTMGID

-448 YKKQDILSLSIPH
+448 YKKQDILSLNIPH

-470 QKIQLN
+470 QKIQLI

-496 GGQIQHSGS
+496 GGQIQHGGS
-505 QSVQDYQAILPAYVQ
+505 QSAQDYQAILPAYVQ

-546 ITVLSN
+546 ITVLPN
-552 GQVVGQ
+552 GQVVDQ

-572 ADGTEA
+572 ADGIEA

-595 PVSFDIVSGD
+595 PVTFSIVSGT
-605 ATLSA
+605 ATLGANSA
-610 RSATT
+610 RTDG
-615 NSSGKATVTLKSI
+615 NGKATVTLKSAT
-628 KPGQVVVSAK
+628 PGQVVVSAK
-638 TAEMTSALNANAVIF
+638 TAEMTSPLNASAVIF

-675 SDAITYTVKVMKNN
+675 SDAITYTVRVMKEGAPVVD
-689 QPEANHSVTFSTNF
+689 QKVTFSKDF
-703 GDLGGNSNTQ
+703 GTLN
-713 IVKTDKDGR
+713 KTEATTDQNGY
-722 ATVKLT
+722 ATVKLSSNT
-728 SGVAGNAIVSA
+728 PGKAIVSA
-739 KVSEVNTEVK
+739 KVSGVGTEVK
-749 APETKFFSVLSID
+749 ATTVEFFAPLSID
-762 NNVNI
+762 GDKVTV
-767 IGTSAN
+767 IGTGIT
-773 GALPNIWLRYGQF
+773 GALPKNWLQYGQV
-786 KLTAKGGDGKYQWR
+786 KLQATGGNGKYTWK
-800 SQDPSVAS
+800 SSNTKIAS
-808 VDALTGRVTLLK
+808 VDNSGVITLNE
-820 KGTTKIEVVSGD
+820 KGSATITVVSGD
-832 KQTATY
+832 NQSATY
-838 TINTPEK
+838 TINAPGSIVIAVDKNTRVTYFDAE
-845 IITVETQN
+845 N
-853 KVIYSVAEAT
+853 KCKTNSANLAQSKELLANIYST
-863 CSTNSGRLPS
+863 
-873 STSELKDVY
+873 
-882 NKWGAANSYEGYKG
+882 WGAANKYPYYSGSESL
-896 KNTITAWTQQTA
+896 TAWI
-908 ADKQSGWTSTFDIV
+908 KQSSSEQSSGVSSTYDLV
-922 TKNEIPNNGSNSKVN
+922 TKNPLSNVGVNNK
-937 VYTANAFAVCVR
+937 NAFSVCVK

>member
-1 MITHGCYSRT
+1 
-11 RHKHKLK
+11 
-18 KTFIM
+18 
-23 LSAGLGLFF
+23 
-32 YVNQNSFANGE
+32 
-43 NYFKL
+43 
-48 GSDSKLLTHNS
+48 
-59 YQNRLFYT
+59 
-67 LKTGE
+67 KTGE

-340 SYPALGAKLMYEQYY
+340 SYPALGARLMYEQYY
-355 GDNVALFNADKLQSN
+355 GDNVALFNSDKLQSN
-370 PGAATVGVNYTPV
+370 PGAATVGVNYTPI
-383 PLVTMGVD
+383 PLVTMGID

-448 YKKQDILSLSIPH
+448 YKKQDILSLNIPH
-461 DINGTEHST
+461 DINGTERST
-470 QKIQLN
+470 QKIQLI

-484 RIVWDDSALRSQ
+484 RIVWDDSSLRSQ

-505 QSVQDYQAILPAYVQ
+505 QSAQDYQAILPAYVQ
-520 GGSNIYKVT
+520 GGSNVYKVT

-552 GQVVGQ
+552 GQVVDQ

-595 PVSFDIVSGD
+595 PVSFNIVSGT
-605 ATLSA
+605 ATLGANSA
-610 RSATT
+610 KTDA
-615 NSSGKATVTLKSI
+615 NGKATVTLKSST
-628 KPGQVVVSAK
+628 PGQVVVSAK
-638 TAEMTSALNANAVIF
+638 TAEMTSALNASAVIF

-666 DKTTAKADG
+666 DKTTAVANGK
-675 SDAITYTVKVMKNN
+675 DAVTYTVKVMKNGL
-689 QPEANHSVTFSTNF
+689 PEKGHVVTFST
-703 GDLGGNSNTQ
+703 DLGKLNLQT
-713 IVKTDKDGR
+713 VATDKDGF
-722 ATVKLT
+722 ASVTLT
-728 SGVAGNAIVSA
+728 SDSVGKAVVSA
-739 KVSEVNTEVK
+739 KVSEAGSVVNADAVN
-749 APETKFFSVLSID
+749 FFATLSID
-762 NNVNI
+762 NNVEI
-767 IGTSAN
+767 VGTKVR
-773 GALPNIWLRYGQF
+773 GELPNIWLRYGQV
-786 KLTAKGGDGKYQWR
+786 KLNANGGNGGYSWSSDNP
-800 SQDPSVAS
+800 DIAS
-808 VDALTGRVTLLK
+808 IDANTGIITLNK
-820 KGTTKIEVVSGD
+820 KGTTVIKVISGD
-832 KQTATY
+832 KQIATY
-838 TINTPEK
+838 TIKTPQEIVSLDNSVK
-845 IITVETQN
+845 VKYDEASGICSNNAAYLSVSVDSLKKLYSQWGPANKYSHYTQGTIN
-853 KVIYSVAEAT
+853 AWIQQTEQDKKDSVAT
-863 CSTNSGRLPS
+863 T
-873 STSELKDVY
+873 Y
-882 NKWGAANSYEGYKG
+882 
-896 KNTITAWTQQTA
+896 
-908 ADKQSGWTSTFDIV
+908 DIV
-922 TKNEIPNNGSNSKVN
+922 TDNTVIN
-937 VYTANAFAVCVR
+937 VDSTVANAYAVCIK

>member
-1 MITHGCYSRT
+1 MITHGCYTRT

-18 KTFIM
+18 KTFVM

-48 GSDSKLLTHNS
+48 SSDSKLLTQNTA
-59 YQNRLFYT
+59 QNRLFYT

-72 TVADLSKSQDIN
+72 TVADLSKSQNIN

-119 FEYSALPLLGSAP
+119 VEYSTLPHLGSAP
-132 LVAAGGVAGHT
+132 VVAAGGVAGHT
-143 NKLTKMSPDV
+143 NKMAKMSPDM

-178 QSRSLNGDYAKDT
+178 QSRSLNGDYAKDA
-191 ALGIAGNQASSQLQA
+191 ALGMAGNQASSQLQA

-237 SEKMLA
+237 TEEMLA

-255 FTANLGAGQRFFLP
+255 FTANLGAGQRFFLS

-313 WHESYNKKDYDERPA
+313 WHESYNKKDYDERPV

-470 QKIQLN
+470 QKIQLS

-505 QSVQDYQAILPAYVQ
+505 QSAQDYQAILPAYVQ

-552 GQVVGQ
+552 GQVVDQ

-572 ADGTEA
+572 ADNADT

-589 VAQANV
+589 VAQANA
-595 PVSFDIVSGD
+595 PVTFSIVSGT
-605 ATLSA
+605 ATLGANSA
-610 RSATT
+610 KTDG
-615 NSSGKATVTLKSI
+615 NGKATVTLKSGT
-628 KPGQVVVSAK
+628 PGQVVVSAK
-638 TAEMTSALNANAVIF
+638 TAEMTSAINAGSVIF
-653 VDQTKASITEIKA
+653 IDQTKASITEITN
-666 DKTTAKADG
+666 DKSTAIANDK
-675 SDAITYTVKVMKNN
+675 DAITYTVKVMKND
-689 QPEANHSVTFSTNF
+689 QPVPNHLVTFTTTF
-703 GDLGGNSNTQ
+703 GKFNGKQSSETVTTGN
-713 IVKTDKDGR
+713 DGR
-722 ATVKLT
+722 AIVTLT
-728 SGVAGNAIVSA
+728 SGLAGKAIVSA
-739 KVSEVNTEVK
+739 KVNEVNTEVK
-749 APETKFFSVLSID
+749 AKTVEFFSKLAVDSNID
-762 NNVNI
+762 I
-767 IGTSAN
+767 IGTSVT
-773 GALPNIWLRYGQF
+773 GALPDVWLQYGQF
-786 KLTAKGGDGKYQWR
+786 KLTAKGGNGKYTWY
-800 SQDPSVAS
+800 SENPNIAS
-808 VDALTGRVTLLK
+808 VESTTGLVTLNN
-820 KGTTKIEVVSGD
+820 KGSVKIYVLSDD
-832 KQTATY
+832 KQTASY
-838 TINTPEK
+838 TISTPK
-845 IITVETQN
+845 DMITADIT
-853 KVIYSVAEAT
+853 KPAIYSIAFKQCQT
-863 CSTNSGRLPS
+863 KNGRLPS
-873 STSELKDVY
+873 SQRELENVF
-882 NKWGAANSYEGYKG
+882 NLWGAANNYRYYSAKQS
-896 KNTITAWTQQTA
+896 ITAWIQ
-908 ADKQSGWTSTFDIV
+908 QSGSDSGGGV
-922 TKNEIPNNGSNSKVN
+922 TTTYDLIKKNPRQNVDVNSPN
-937 VYTANAFAVCVR
+937 VYSVCVE

>member
-1 MITHGCYSRT
+1 MITHGFYART

-23 LSAGLGLFF
+23 LSAGLGLVF

-102 MKAAP
+102 IKAAP

-143 NKLTKMSPDV
+143 NKMTKMSPDV
-153 TKSNMTDDKAL
+153 AKSNMTDDKAL

-340 SYPALGAKLMYEQYY
+340 SYPALGARLMYEQYY

-615 NSSGKATVTLKSI
+615 NSSGKATVTLKSS

-749 APETKFFSVLSID
+749 APEAKFFSVLSID

-937 VYTANAFAVCVR
+937 VNTANAFAVCVR

>member
-1 MITHGCYSRT
+1 MITHVFYART

-48 GSDSKLLTHNS
+48 SSDSKLLT
-59 YQNRLFYT
+59 QNAAQDRLFYT

-72 TVADLSKSQDIN
+72 TVANISKSQGIS
-84 LSTIWSLNKHL
+84 LSVIWSLNKHL

-102 MKAAP
+102 MKAGP

-114 LKKLP
+114 LKKLSV
-119 FEYSALPLLGSAP
+119 EYSALPVLGSAP
-132 LVAAGGVAGHT
+132 VVAAGGVAGHT
-143 NKLTKMSPDV
+143 NKMTKMSPDA
-153 TKSNMTDDKAL
+153 TKSNTTDDKAL

-191 ALGIAGNQASSQLQA
+191 ALGMASSQASSQLQA

-237 SEKMLA
+237 SENMLA

-355 GDNVALFNADKLQSN
+355 GDNVALFNSDKLQSN
-370 PGAATVGVNYTPV
+370 PGAATVGVNYTPI
-383 PLVTMGVD
+383 PLVTMGID

-448 YKKQDILSLSIPH
+448 YKKQDILSLNIPH

-470 QKIQLN
+470 QKIQLI

-496 GGQIQHSGS
+496 GGQIQHGGS
-505 QSVQDYQAILPAYVQ
+505 QSAQDYQAILPAYVQ

-546 ITVLSN
+546 ITVLPN
-552 GQVVGQ
+552 GQVVDQ

-572 ADGTEA
+572 ADGIEA

-595 PVSFDIVSGD
+595 PVTFSIVSGT
-605 ATLSA
+605 ATLGANSA
-610 RSATT
+610 RTDG
-615 NSSGKATVTLKSI
+615 NGKATVTLKSAT
-628 KPGQVVVSAK
+628 PGQVVVSAK
-638 TAEMTSALNANAVIF
+638 TAEMTSPLNASAVIF

-675 SDAITYTVKVMKNN
+675 SDAITYTVRVMKEGAPVVD
-689 QPEANHSVTFSTNF
+689 QKVTFSKDF
-703 GDLGGNSNTQ
+703 GTLN
-713 IVKTDKDGR
+713 KTEATTDQNGY
-722 ATVKLT
+722 ATVKLSSNT
-728 SGVAGNAIVSA
+728 PGKAIVSA
-739 KVSEVNTEVK
+739 KVSGVGTEVK
-749 APETKFFSVLSID
+749 ATTVEFFAPLSID
-762 NNVNI
+762 GDKVTV
-767 IGTSAN
+767 IGTGIT
-773 GALPNIWLRYGQF
+773 GALPKNWLQYGQV
-786 KLTAKGGDGKYQWR
+786 KLQATGGNGKYTWK
-800 SQDPSVAS
+800 SSNTKIAS
-808 VDALTGRVTLLK
+808 VDNSGVITLNE
-820 KGTTKIEVVSGD
+820 KGSATITVVSGD
-832 KQTATY
+832 NQSATY
-838 TINTPEK
+838 TINAPGSIVIAVDKNTRVTYFDAE
-845 IITVETQN
+845 N
-853 KVIYSVAEAT
+853 KCKTNSANLAQSKELLANIYST
-863 CSTNSGRLPS
+863 
-873 STSELKDVY
+873 
-882 NKWGAANSYEGYKG
+882 WGAANKYPYYSGSKSL
-896 KNTITAWTQQTA
+896 TAWI
-908 ADKQSGWTSTFDIV
+908 KQSSSEQSSGVSSTYDLV
-922 TKNEIPNNGSNSKVN
+922 SNNQLSNVGVN
-937 VYTANAFAVCVR
+937 NKNAFSVCVK

>member
-1 MITHGCYSRT
+1 MITHGFYART

-48 GSDSKLLTHNS
+48 SSDSKLLT
-59 YQNRLFYT
+59 QNAAQDRLFYT

-72 TVADLSKSQDIN
+72 TVANISKSQGIS
-84 LSTIWSLNKHL
+84 LSVIWSLNKHL

-102 MKAAP
+102 MKAGP

-114 LKKLP
+114 LKKLSV
-119 FEYSALPLLGSAP
+119 EYSALPVLGSAP
-132 LVAAGGVAGHT
+132 VVAAGGVAGHT
-143 NKLTKMSPDV
+143 NKMTKMSPDA
-153 TKSNMTDDKAL
+153 TKSNTTDDKAL

-191 ALGIAGNQASSQLQA
+191 ALGMASSQASSQLQA

-237 SEKMLA
+237 SENMLA

-355 GDNVALFNADKLQSN
+355 GDNVALFNSDKLQSN
-370 PGAATVGVNYTPV
+370 PGAATVGVNYTPI
-383 PLVTMGVD
+383 PLVTMGID

-448 YKKQDILSLSIPH
+448 YKKQDILSLNIPH

-470 QKIQLN
+470 QKIQLI

-496 GGQIQHSGS
+496 GGQIQHGGS
-505 QSVQDYQAILPAYVQ
+505 QSAQDYQAILPAYVQ

-546 ITVLSN
+546 ITVLPN
-552 GQVVGQ
+552 GQVVDQ

-572 ADGTEA
+572 ADGIEA

-595 PVSFDIVSGD
+595 PVTFSIVSGT
-605 ATLSA
+605 ATLGANSA
-610 RSATT
+610 RTDG
-615 NSSGKATVTLKSI
+615 NGKATVTLKSAT
-628 KPGQVVVSAK
+628 PGQVVVSAK
-638 TAEMTSALNANAVIF
+638 TAEMTSPLNASAVIF

-675 SDAITYTVKVMKNN
+675 SDAITYTVRVMKEGAPVVD
-689 QPEANHSVTFSTNF
+689 QKVTFSKDF
-703 GDLGGNSNTQ
+703 GTLN
-713 IVKTDKDGR
+713 KTEATTDQNGY
-722 ATVKLT
+722 ATVKLSSNT
-728 SGVAGNAIVSA
+728 PGKAIVSA
-739 KVSEVNTEVK
+739 KVSGVGTEVK
-749 APETKFFSVLSID
+749 ATTVEFFAPLSID
-762 NNVNI
+762 GDKVTV
-767 IGTSAN
+767 IGTGIT
-773 GALPNIWLRYGQF
+773 GALPKNWLQYGQV
-786 KLTAKGGDGKYQWR
+786 KLQATGGNGKYTWK
-800 SQDPSVAS
+800 SSNTKIAS
-808 VDALTGRVTLLK
+808 VDNSGVITLNE
-820 KGTTKIEVVSGD
+820 KGSATITVVSGD
-832 KQTATY
+832 NQSATY
-838 TINTPEK
+838 TINAPGSIVIAVDKNTRVTYFDAE
-845 IITVETQN
+845 N
-853 KVIYSVAEAT
+853 KCKTNSANLAQSKELLANIYST
-863 CSTNSGRLPS
+863 
-873 STSELKDVY
+873 
-882 NKWGAANSYEGYKG
+882 WGAANKYPYYSGSKSL
-896 KNTITAWTQQTA
+896 TAWI
-908 ADKQSGWTSTFDIV
+908 KQSSSEQSSGVSSRYDLV
-922 TKNEIPNNGSNSKVN
+922 TKNQLINVGVNNK
-937 VYTANAFAVCVR
+937 NAFSVCVK

>member
-1 MITHGCYSRT
+1 MITHGFYART

-48 GSDSKLLTHNS
+48 SSGSKLLT
-59 YQNRLFYT
+59 QNAAQDRLFYT

-72 TVADLSKSQDIN
+72 TVANISKSQGIS
-84 LSTIWSLNKHL
+84 LSVIWSLNKHL

-102 MKAAP
+102 MKAGP

-114 LKKLP
+114 LKKLSV
-119 FEYSALPLLGSAP
+119 EYSALPVLGSAP
-132 LVAAGGVAGHT
+132 VVAAGGVAGHT
-143 NKLTKMSPDV
+143 NKMTKMSPDA
-153 TKSNMTDDKAL
+153 TKSNTTDDKAL

-191 ALGIAGNQASSQLQA
+191 ALGMASSQASSQLQA

-237 SEKMLA
+237 SENMLA

-355 GDNVALFNADKLQSN
+355 GDNVALFNSDKLQSN
-370 PGAATVGVNYTPV
+370 PGAATVGVNYTPI
-383 PLVTMGVD
+383 PLVTMGLD

-448 YKKQDILSLSIPH
+448 YKKQDILSLNIPH

-470 QKIQLN
+470 QKIQLI

-496 GGQIQHSGS
+496 GGQIQHGGS
-505 QSVQDYQAILPAYVQ
+505 QSAQDYQAILPAYVQ

-546 ITVLSN
+546 ITVLPN
-552 GQVVGQ
+552 GQVVDQ

-572 ADGTEA
+572 ADGIEA

-595 PVSFDIVSGD
+595 PVTFSIVSGT
-605 ATLSA
+605 ATLGANSA
-610 RSATT
+610 RTDG
-615 NSSGKATVTLKSI
+615 NGKATVTLKSAT
-628 KPGQVVVSAK
+628 PGQVVVSAK
-638 TAEMTSALNANAVIF
+638 TAEMTSPLNASAVIF

-675 SDAITYTVKVMKNN
+675 SDAITYTVRVMKEGAPVVD
-689 QPEANHSVTFSTNF
+689 QKVTFSKDF
-703 GDLGGNSNTQ
+703 GTLN
-713 IVKTDKDGR
+713 KTEATTDQNGY
-722 ATVKLT
+722 ATVKLSSNT
-728 SGVAGNAIVSA
+728 PGKAIVSA
-739 KVSEVNTEVK
+739 KVSGVGTEVK
-749 APETKFFSVLSID
+749 ATTVEFFAPLSID
-762 NNVNI
+762 GDKVTV
-767 IGTSAN
+767 IGTGIT
-773 GALPNIWLRYGQF
+773 GALPKNWLQYGQV
-786 KLTAKGGDGKYQWR
+786 KLQATGGNGKYTWK
-800 SQDPSVAS
+800 SSNTKIAS
-808 VDALTGRVTLLK
+808 VDNSGVITLNE
-820 KGTTKIEVVSGD
+820 KGSATITVVSGD
-832 KQTATY
+832 NQSATY
-838 TINTPEK
+838 TINAPGSIVIAVDKNTRVTYFDAE
-845 IITVETQN
+845 N
-853 KVIYSVAEAT
+853 KCKTNSANLAQSKELLANIYST
-863 CSTNSGRLPS
+863 
-873 STSELKDVY
+873 
-882 NKWGAANSYEGYKG
+882 WGAANKYPYYSGSKSL
-896 KNTITAWTQQTA
+896 TAWI
-908 ADKQSGWTSTFDIV
+908 KQSSSEQSSGVSSTYDLV
-922 TKNEIPNNGSNSKVN
+922 STNQLSNVGVNNK
-937 VYTANAFAVCVR
+937 NAFSVCVK

>member
-1 MITHGCYSRT
+1 MITHGFYART

-48 GSDSKLLTHNS
+48 SSDSKLLT
-59 YQNRLFYT
+59 QNAAQDRLFYT

-72 TVADLSKSQDIN
+72 TVANISKSQGIS
-84 LSTIWSLNKHL
+84 LSVIWSLNKHL

-102 MKAAP
+102 MKAGP

-114 LKKLP
+114 LKKLSV
-119 FEYSALPLLGSAP
+119 EYSALPVLGSAP
-132 LVAAGGVAGHT
+132 VVAAGGVAGHT
-143 NKLTKMSPDV
+143 NKMTKMSPDA
-153 TKSNMTDDKAL
+153 TKSNTTDDKAL

-191 ALGIAGNQASSQLQA
+191 ALGMASSQASSQLQA

-237 SEKMLA
+237 SENMLA

-355 GDNVALFNADKLQSN
+355 GDNVALFNSDKLQSN
-370 PGAATVGVNYTPV
+370 PGAATVGVNYTPI
-383 PLVTMGVD
+383 PLVTMGID

-448 YKKQDILSLSIPH
+448 YKKQDILSLNIPH

-470 QKIQLN
+470 QKIQLI

-496 GGQIQHSGS
+496 GGQIQHGGS
-505 QSVQDYQAILPAYVQ
+505 QSAQDYQAILPAYVQ

-546 ITVLSN
+546 ITVLPN
-552 GQVVGQ
+552 GQVVDQ

-572 ADGTEA
+572 ADGIEA

-595 PVSFDIVSGD
+595 PVTFSIVSGT
-605 ATLSA
+605 ATLGANSA
-610 RSATT
+610 RTDG
-615 NSSGKATVTLKSI
+615 NGKATVTLKSAT
-628 KPGQVVVSAK
+628 PGQVVVSAK
-638 TAEMTSALNANAVIF
+638 TAEMTSPLNASAVIF

-675 SDAITYTVKVMKNN
+675 SDAITYTVRVMKEGAPVVD
-689 QPEANHSVTFSTNF
+689 QKVTFSKDF
-703 GDLGGNSNTQ
+703 GTLN
-713 IVKTDKDGR
+713 KTEATTDQNGY
-722 ATVKLT
+722 ATVKLSSNT
-728 SGVAGNAIVSA
+728 PGKAIVSA
-739 KVSEVNTEVK
+739 KVSGVGTEVK
-749 APETKFFSVLSID
+749 ATTVEFFAPLSID
-762 NNVNI
+762 GDKVTV
-767 IGTSAN
+767 IGTGIT
-773 GALPNIWLRYGQF
+773 GALPKNWLQYGQV
-786 KLTAKGGDGKYQWR
+786 KLQATGGNGKYTWK
-800 SQDPSVAS
+800 SSNTKIAS
-808 VDALTGRVTLLK
+808 VDNSGVITLNE
-820 KGTTKIEVVSGD
+820 KGSATITVVSGD
-832 KQTATY
+832 NQSATY
-838 TINTPEK
+838 TINAPGSIVIAVDKNTRVTYFDAE
-845 IITVETQN
+845 N
-853 KVIYSVAEAT
+853 KCKTNSANLAQSKELLANIYST
-863 CSTNSGRLPS
+863 
-873 STSELKDVY
+873 
-882 NKWGAANSYEGYKG
+882 WGAANKYPYYSGSESL
-896 KNTITAWTQQTA
+896 TAWI
-908 ADKQSGWTSTFDIV
+908 KQSSSEQSSGVSSTYDLV
-922 TKNEIPNNGSNSKVN
+922 TKNQLSNVVVNNK
-937 VYTANAFAVCVR
+937 NAFSVCVK

>member
-1 MITHGCYSRT
+1 ITHGFYART

-48 GSDSKLLTHNS
+48 SSDSKLLT
-59 YQNRLFYT
+59 QNAAQDRLFYT

-72 TVADLSKSQDIN
+72 TVANISKSQGIS
-84 LSTIWSLNKHL
+84 LSVIWSLNKHL

-102 MKAAP
+102 MKAGP

-114 LKKLP
+114 LKKLSV
-119 FEYSALPLLGSAP
+119 EYSALPVLGSAP
-132 LVAAGGVAGHT
+132 VVAAGGVAGHT
-143 NKLTKMSPDV
+143 NKMTKMSPDA
-153 TKSNMTDDKAL
+153 TKSNTTDDKAL

-191 ALGIAGNQASSQLQA
+191 ALGMASSQASSQLQA

-237 SEKMLA
+237 SENMLA

-355 GDNVALFNADKLQSN
+355 GDNVALFNSDKLQSN
-370 PGAATVGVNYTPV
+370 PGAATVGVNYTPI
-383 PLVTMGVD
+383 PLVTMGID

-448 YKKQDILSLSIPH
+448 YKKQDILSLNIPH

-470 QKIQLN
+470 QKIQLI

-496 GGQIQHSGS
+496 GGQIQHGGS
-505 QSVQDYQAILPAYVQ
+505 QSAQDYQAILPAYVQ

-546 ITVLSN
+546 ITVLPN
-552 GQVVGQ
+552 GQVVDQ

-572 ADGTEA
+572 ADGIEA

-595 PVSFDIVSGD
+595 PVTFSIVSGT
-605 ATLSA
+605 ATLGANSA
-610 RSATT
+610 RTDG
-615 NSSGKATVTLKSI
+615 NGKATVTLKSAT
-628 KPGQVVVSAK
+628 PGQVVVSAK
-638 TAEMTSALNANAVIF
+638 TAEMTSPLNASAVIF

-675 SDAITYTVKVMKNN
+675 SDAITYTVRVMKEGAPVVD
-689 QPEANHSVTFSTNF
+689 QKVTFSKDF
-703 GDLGGNSNTQ
+703 GTLN
-713 IVKTDKDGR
+713 KTEATTDQNGY
-722 ATVKLT
+722 ATVKLSSNT
-728 SGVAGNAIVSA
+728 PGKAIVSA
-739 KVSEVNTEVK
+739 KVSGVGTEVK
-749 APETKFFSVLSID
+749 ATTVEFFAPLSID
-762 NNVNI
+762 GDKVTV
-767 IGTSAN
+767 IGTGIT
-773 GALPNIWLRYGQF
+773 GALPKNWLQYGQV
-786 KLTAKGGDGKYQWR
+786 KLQATGGNGKYTWK
-800 SQDPSVAS
+800 SSNTKIAS
-808 VDALTGRVTLLK
+808 VDNSGVITLNE
-820 KGTTKIEVVSGD
+820 KGSATITVVSGD
-832 KQTATY
+832 NQSATY
-838 TINTPEK
+838 TINAPGSIVIAVDKNTRVTYFDAE
-845 IITVETQN
+845 N
-853 KVIYSVAEAT
+853 KCKTNSANLAQSKELLANIYST
-863 CSTNSGRLPS
+863 
-873 STSELKDVY
+873 
-882 NKWGAANSYEGYKG
+882 WGAANKYPYYFGSKSL
-896 KNTITAWTQQTA
+896 TAWI
-908 ADKQSGWTSTFDIV
+908 KQSSSEQSSGVSSTYDLV
-922 TKNEIPNNGSNSKVN
+922 LKNPMSNVKVN
-937 VYTANAFAVCVR
+937 DKNAFPVCVK

>member
-1 MITHGCYSRT
+1 MITHGFYDRT

-48 GSDSKLLTHNS
+48 SSGSKLLT
-59 YQNRLFYT
+59 QNAAQDRLFYT

-72 TVADLSKSQDIN
+72 TVANISKSQGIS
-84 LSTIWSLNKHL
+84 LSVIWSLNKHL

-102 MKAAP
+102 MKAGP

-114 LKKLP
+114 LKKLSV
-119 FEYSALPLLGSAP
+119 EYSALPVLGSAP
-132 LVAAGGVAGHT
+132 VVAAGGVAGHT
-143 NKLTKMSPDV
+143 NKMTKMSPDA
-153 TKSNMTDDKAL
+153 TKSNTTDDKAL

-191 ALGIAGNQASSQLQA
+191 ALGMASSQASSQLQA

-237 SEKMLA
+237 SENMLA

-355 GDNVALFNADKLQSN
+355 GDNVALFNSDKLQSN
-370 PGAATVGVNYTPV
+370 PGAATVGVNYTPI
-383 PLVTMGVD
+383 PLVTMGID

-448 YKKQDILSLSIPH
+448 YKKQDILSLNIPH

-470 QKIQLN
+470 QKIQLI

-496 GGQIQHSGS
+496 GGQIQHGGS
-505 QSVQDYQAILPAYVQ
+505 QSAQDYQAILPAYVQ

-552 GQVVGQ
+552 GQVVDQ

-572 ADGTEA
+572 ADGIEA

-595 PVSFDIVSGD
+595 PVTFSIVSGT
-605 ATLSA
+605 ATLGANSA
-610 RSATT
+610 RTDG
-615 NSSGKATVTLKSI
+615 NGKATVTLKSAT
-628 KPGQVVVSAK
+628 PGQVVVSAK
-638 TAEMTSALNANAVIF
+638 TAEMTSPLNASAVIF

-675 SDAITYTVKVMKNN
+675 SDAITYNVRVMKEGAPVVD
-689 QPEANHSVTFSTNF
+689 QKVTFSKDF
-703 GDLGGNSNTQ
+703 GTLN
-713 IVKTDKDGR
+713 KTEATTDQNGY
-722 ATVKLT
+722 ATVKLSSNT
-728 SGVAGNAIVSA
+728 PGKAIVSA
-739 KVSEVNTEVK
+739 KVSGVGTEVK
-749 APETKFFSVLSID
+749 ATTVEFFAPLSID
-762 NNVNI
+762 GDKVTV
-767 IGTSAN
+767 IGTGIT
-773 GALPNIWLRYGQF
+773 GALPKNWLQYGQV
-786 KLTAKGGDGKYQWR
+786 KLQATGGNGKYTWK
-800 SQDPSVAS
+800 SSNTKIAS
-808 VDALTGRVTLLK
+808 VDNSGVITLNE
-820 KGTTKIEVVSGD
+820 KGSATITVVSGD
-832 KQTATY
+832 NQSATY
-838 TINTPEK
+838 TINALGSIVIAVDKNTRVTYSDAE
-845 IITVETQN
+845 N
-853 KVIYSVAEAT
+853 KCKTNSANLAQSKELLANIYST
-863 CSTNSGRLPS
+863 
-873 STSELKDVY
+873 
-882 NKWGAANSYEGYKG
+882 WGAANKYPYYSGS
-896 KNTITAWTQQTA
+896 NSLTAWI
-908 ADKQSGWTSTFDIV
+908 KQSSSEQPSGVSSTYDLV
-922 TKNEIPNNGSNSKVN
+922 TKNQLSNVGVN
-937 VYTANAFAVCVR
+937 KKNAFSVCVK